1 MSTSCVLHPRLSNGE
16 KSPLFYRLKEFFL
29 NDRKLA
35 ENVYYKAIN
44 PAFRKAFPNVRF
56 DHNGEPLL
64 EDLITQCGIGYNKDS
79 ESMLNFLN
87 SEYGTKPVPK
97 TIQSVIELQNRAASF
112 NINNPLNKRYSAQL
126 TSSGQDISMEIV
138 EATGEERSLGRHQRF
153 NAELNNQLVKLL
165 NSWGADVAAL
175 TELEE
180 ASNINGV
187 MDLSAGINAATGL
200 KEVIRISK
208 RHKWSNVSA
217 KQSVLTEEEQRILK
231 SAPRNSKGQL
241 LAPNGKVSNLTEK
254 QYAQVRT
261 KAFKDWFGDWEKIAN
276 ITEEEL
282 QAASLIFD
290 RVPELAKIGTPT
302 EYAAYIKEI
311 FPNSVEKEVY
321 WHGSNEDFSEG
332 FASAKRGEG
341 SGALE
346 TKKRNDLYLNKQ
358 GWASLQYVNGIN
370 RKGRDKNGF
379 AHWNKLWWELKEIM
393 SNGRRE
399 NNDWKDIVIDEST
412 IRQAIPNKKGVFNRD
427 SGGKNGKWLSE
438 RKADYGYEN
447 KSDKEFFEE
456 IFGIKLGKDT
466 FNTWTAR
473 NAEIFKSLEKSA
485 KGINPVVID
494 VRNPITEEG
503 QNTYYEEQRGLFTT
517 ADAEGNDAILSKK
530 ADNEFNSDVAIVIN
544 ANNDNVYWLGTKSD
558 IERFRQ
564 WKINNN
570 ASKVV
575 DENGEPLVVYH
586 NSNTDINIFDKNK
599 IGTNGSSEG
608 GLFGKGFYFST
619 NKDYNKVFG
628 NKEYAVFLNIKNPIT
643 DERTIKEIQAFEPSI
658 DIIKN
663 AYNKD
668 GLIGTNKFENNTVE
682 YIVYD
687 SNQIKSATDNIGTFS
702 RTDDNIIDDTYDSNI
717 LAEEWGHFVVDAVK
731 DNPLRDRMLNSL
743 KNEEVLQRV
752 LGSEYDRYNDVYKGD
767 IELMAKEALGKMMAQ
782 VLNNYDPTAPN
793 NRLFERYKK
802 SVLDFFSRRDAD
814 EIDEIINKVRE
825 QVYEF
830 TTNAFNGKY
839 QLDISSRDYNKR
851 LFNLGND
858 VSRDYNILKR
868 IIQQE
873 RKRLAIYGKGAK
885 ATAREREEKKGLFD
899 EKQKLFID
907 KLSNDLENHR
917 ELEGI
922 YTYLTEA
929 VRMLKQLS
937 DKLDTVHNSQTNWK
951 DKFSALR
958 SIRDYM
964 SSYGSIMEELRQEMY
979 KAKQEG
985 DMRFKEKL
993 QDSLDEFSGL
1003 LARLGSDWVEVS
1015 KDEFARFLTPFE
1027 GEGISMSIRG
1037 KRRKYNIRELLD
1049 YIEKDISIVER
1060 WTDAMADSTDPILRI
1075 YDSLV
1080 KDQKNKARYNTIN
1093 NEKEILM
1100 HSKKLED
1107 AGISNTEFMYERT
1120 SDGKITGNFV
1130 TRYNWGDY
1138 FAALSK
1144 YAKSLPQDMDREEK
1158 SILISRWKR
1167 ANTDKNGNPIE
1178 KYYNPQY
1185 DAIQRNAAMKEY
1197 YDFMINLKRN
1207 LDYRLPAKYVRFN
1220 KAPQI
1225 RRDFLE
1231 RVIGRGN
1238 KFQYLWESF
1247 KDNLVRREDDTEFA
1261 YARQDFEGNQIY
1273 NLPIYYTRPLKDK
1286 NDLSTDCTS
1295 TMIAY
1300 AAMAN
1305 DYASMNDIIDALETG
1320 RTILSERRVAQ
1331 TRGGKIMRE
1340 VLNKVPSNLT
1350 KKGDVANFMARL
1362 NDFMLMQ
1369 VYGEQ
1374 MKDEGT
1380 VLGVDV
1386 GKAVNMLNKLQ
1397 SYGTT
1402 ALSVLTGTA
1411 NLAQNIVISNIES
1424 ISGQFFNKSELA
1436 KADWEYTKLLPQY
1449 LSEIGNR
1456 IQTSKMA
1463 LFAEKLNVLQ
1473 DYKQHVRGVDW
1484 NRKTWFSRFFKE
1496 DTLWFTTSAGD
1507 HYTQMRTGLA
1517 LAMRLKLQDKDG
1529 KPISLYDALEVQ
1541 YLDEAHP
1548 EYGANLVIK
1557 EGVTDQ
1563 DGKPVSNNYFTSVT
1577 KKIRGINN
1585 KLYGIY
1591 NQEDKSAMQSR
1602 AVGRLLMMYRNWMR
1616 PLWLKRYG
1624 VERYNYD
1631 TDTFEEGYYRTLW
1644 NFMNTLRKDLKKGEL
1659 DIVKQWH
1666 NLDDAQKSNIYRG
1679 LAEIATF
1686 LSLMGIIA
1694 ILKGIPDDDDKDDW
1708 LTEYVTYSIIRLKAD
1723 LGSLM
1728 PGPTMLDEGLRLFD
1742 NPFAAVRVLK
1752 NTRQLL
1758 NLFDPDVWTTEID
1771 QGIYKGYTKAEK
1783 IMLQPVPFIRQ
1794 FQNLFDPEE
1803 PARWYK

>member
-16 KSPLFYRLKEFFL
+16 KSPLFSRLKNFL
-29 NDRKLA
+29 GDRKSA
-35 ENVYYKAIN
+35 EDVYYRAIN
-44 PAFRKAFPNVRF
+44 PSFKEAFPNVRF

-64 EDLITQCGIGYNKDS
+64 EDLITQCGIGHSKSN
-79 ESMLNFLN
+79 EAMLDYLN
-87 SEYGTKPVPK
+87 SEYGTKPVPR
-97 TIQSVIELQNRAASF
+97 TMQSVIELQNRAASF
-112 NINNPLNKRYSAQL
+112 NINSPLNKRYSAEI
-126 TSSGQDISMEIV
+126 TSSGRDVSMEV
-138 EATGEERSLGRHQRF
+138 VTATGNGRDLGKQQRF
-153 NAELNNQLVKLL
+153 NAELNNQLIKLL

-180 ASNINGV
+180 AGNVNGV

-208 RHKWSNVSA
+208 RHKWSNVS
-217 KQSVLTEEEQRILK
+217 KKENILTDEEQEILNN
-231 SAPRNSKGQL
+231 APRDSRGQL

-261 KAFKDWFGDWEKIAN
+261 KAFKDWFGDWETANKENPYSKDISIGPPEADFSNVDANGVGVLIPIFLNGEYIGETGLDNALYNKYKGISIEGEYMEMPSVGGSN
-276 ITEEEL
+276 ITIEKEYRGKGYGK
-282 QAASLIFD
+282 ATYF
-290 RVPELAKIGTPT
+290 ELAKLAANNGKILRSASDKSRTP
-302 EYAAYIKEI
+302 
-311 FPNSVEKEVY
+311 
-321 WHGSNEDFSEG
+321 
-332 FASAKRGEG
+332 ASTRVWESLTRDGYAKRVDNRYEF
-341 SGALE
+341 
-346 TKKRNDLYLNKQ
+346 
-358 GWASLQYVNGIN
+358 IN
-370 RKGRDKNGF
+370 ST
-379 AHWNKLWWELKEIM
+379 LK
-393 SNGRRE
+393 
-399 NNDWKDIVIDEST
+399 
-412 IRQAIPNKKGVFNRD
+412 
-427 SGGKNGKWLSE
+427 
-438 RKADYGYEN
+438 
-447 KSDKEFFEE
+447 
-456 IFGIKLGKDT
+456 
-466 FNTWTAR
+466 
-473 NAEIFKSLEKSA
+473 
-485 KGINPVVID
+485 
-494 VRNPITEEG
+494 
-503 QNTYYEEQRGLFTT
+503 
-517 ADAEGNDAILSKK
+517 
-530 ADNEFNSDVAIVIN
+530 
-544 ANNDNVYWLGTKSD
+544 
-558 IERFRQ
+558 
-564 WKINNN
+564 

-575 DENGEPLVVYH
+575 DENGEPLVMYH
-586 NSNTDINIFDKNK
+586 RSKDNISTFDINKSKHGGFWFSKNP
-599 IGTNGSSEG
+599 
-608 GLFGKGFYFST
+608 
-619 NKDYNKVFG
+619 DY
-628 NKEYAVFLNIKNPIT
+628 YADTRAKLKYAIPVFLNI
-643 DERTIKEIQAFEPSI
+643 RTPNRINHETFLAAVDGD
-658 DIIKN
+658 DIIEGGIRTTKF
-663 AYNKD
+663 D
-668 GLIGTNKFENNTVE
+668 GWITEDVHIPEFYGDE
-682 YIVYD
+682 YSSSIVFAMAINP
-687 SNQIKSATDNIGTFS
+687 NQIKSATDNSGGFS
-702 RTDDNIIDDTYDSNI
+702 NTDNDITDNTYDSNI

-731 DNPLRDRMLNSL
+731 DSPLRDRMLNSL
-743 KNEEVLQRV
+743 RNEEVLQRV
-752 LGSEYDRYNDVYKGD
+752 LGSEYDRYNEVYKGD
-767 IELMAKEALGKMMAQ
+767 IDLMAKEALGKMMAQ

-793 NRLFERYKK
+793 DRLFERYKN
-802 SVLDFFSRRDAD
+802 SVLDFFSRRDID

-830 TTNAFNGKY
+830 TTNVFNGKY
-839 QLDISSRDYNKR
+839 QLNISSRDYNKR

-885 ATAREREEKKGLFD
+885 ATAKEREEKRGSFD

-929 VRMLKQLS
+929 IRMLRQLS
-937 DKLDTVHNSQTNWK
+937 DKLDTVHNSQTSWK
-951 DKFSALR
+951 DKFSILR
-958 SIRDYM
+958 GIRDYM

-979 KAKQEG
+979 KARQEG
-985 DMRFKEKL
+985 DIRFKEKL
-993 QDSLDEFSGL
+993 QESLDEFSGL
-1003 LARLGSDWVEVS
+1003 LAGLGSDWAEVS

-1027 GEGISMSIRG
+1027 GESVSMSIRG
-1037 KRRKYNIRELLD
+1037 ERKQYNIRELLD
-1049 YIEKDISIVER
+1049 YIEKDISVVER

-1080 KDQKNKARYNTIN
+1080 KDQKSKARYNTIN

-1107 AGISNTEFMYERT
+1107 AGVKNTNFMYEKT

-1144 YAKSLPQDMDREEK
+1144 YAKSLPKDMEREEK

-1167 ANTDKNGNPIE
+1167 ANTDRNGNPIE

-1207 LDYRLPAKYVRFN
+1207 LDYRLPARYVRFN

-1231 RVIGRGN
+1231 RVMGKGN

-1305 DYASMNDIIDALETG
+1305 DYAAMNDVIDALETG

-1331 TRGGKIMRE
+1331 TRGNKIMRE
-1340 VLNKVPSNLT
+1340 ILNKVPSNLT

-1411 NLAQNIVISNIES
+1411 NLAQNIVISNIEA

-1463 LFAEKLNVLQ
+1463 LFAEKFNVLQ
-1473 DYKQHVRGVDW
+1473 DYKQHVKGVDW
-1484 NRKTWFSRFFKE
+1484 DRKTWFSRFFKE

-1557 EGVTDQ
+1557 KGVTDQ
-1563 DGKPVSNNYFTSVT
+1563 DGKAVGNDYLTSVT
-1577 KKIRGINN
+1577 RKIRGINN

-1591 NQEDKSAMQSR
+1591 NQEDKNALQSR

-1631 TDTFEEGYYRTLW
+1631 TSTFEEGYYRTLW

-1694 ILKGIPDDDDKDDW
+1694 ALKGVPDDDDKDNW
-1708 LTEYVTYSIIRLKAD
+1708 LTEYVNYSIIRLKAD

-1752 NTRQLL
+1752 NSRQLL
-1758 NLFDPDVWTTEID
+1758 NLFDPDTWTTEID
-1771 QGIYKGYTKAEK
+1771 QGIYKGYTQAEK

-1803 PARWYK
+1803 PTRWYK

>member
-1 MSTSCVLHPRLSNGE
+1 MSTSCVSHPRLSNGE
-16 KSPLFYRLKEFFL
+16 KSPLFSRLKNFL
-29 NDRKLA
+29 GDRKSA
-35 ENVYYKAIN
+35 EDVYYRVIN
-44 PAFRKAFPNVRF
+44 PSFREVFPNVRF

-64 EDLITQCGIGYNKDS
+64 EDLITQCGIGHNKS
-79 ESMLNFLN
+79 NEAMLDYLN
-87 SEYGTKPVPK
+87 SEYGTEPVPK
-97 TIQSVIELQNRAASF
+97 TMQSAIELQNRAASF
-112 NINNPLNKRYSAQL
+112 NINNPLNKRYSAEL
-126 TSSGQDISMEIV
+126 TSSGHDVSMEIV
-138 EATGEERSLGRHQRF
+138 TATGNGRDLGKQQRF

-217 KQSVLTEEEQRILK
+217 KQNVLSEEEQEILNN
-231 SAPRNSKGQL
+231 APRDSQGRL

-261 KAFKDWFGDWEKIAN
+261 KAFKDWFGDWE
-276 ITEEEL
+276 
-282 QAASLIFD
+282 
-290 RVPELAKIGTPT
+290 
-302 EYAAYIKEI
+302 
-311 FPNSVEKEVY
+311 
-321 WHGSNEDFSEG
+321 
-332 FASAKRGEG
+332 
-341 SGALE
+341 
-346 TKKRNDLYLNKQ
+346 
-358 GWASLQYVNGIN
+358 
-370 RKGRDKNGF
+370 
-379 AHWNKLWWELKEIM
+379 
-393 SNGRRE
+393 
-399 NNDWKDIVIDEST
+399 NNPS
-412 IRQAIPNKKGVFNRD
+412 Q
-427 SGGKNGKWLSE
+427 
-438 RKADYGYEN
+438 
-447 KSDKEFFEE
+447 
-456 IFGIKLGKDT
+456 
-466 FNTWTAR
+466 
-473 NAEIFKSLEKSA
+473 
-485 KGINPVVID
+485 
-494 VRNPITEEG
+494 
-503 QNTYYEEQRGLFTT
+503 
-517 ADAEGNDAILSKK
+517 
-530 ADNEFNSDVAIVIN
+530 
-544 ANNDNVYWLGTKSD
+544 
-558 IERFRQ
+558 
-564 WKINNN
+564 

-586 NSNTDINIFDKNK
+586 YTDNEGLTKFSTEFDN
-599 IGTNGSSEG
+599 
-608 GLFGKGFYFST
+608 YFSKT
-619 NKDYNKVFG
+619 GGTKKAIFFTTDNVVPGSEDNFLTSRKAKLSL
-628 NKEYAVFLNIKNPIT
+628 FLNIKNLET
-643 DERTIKEIQAFEPSI
+643 FNGTKDDLHKQGTSYREVVNKSSEREGSENGIVFTGFDDNRKENQTI
-658 DIIKN
+658 
-663 AYNKD
+663 
-668 GLIGTNKFENNTVE
+668 
-682 YIVYD
+682 YIVHNP
-687 SNQIKSATDNIGTFS
+687 NQIKSATDNLGAFS
-702 RTDDNIIDDTYDSNI
+702 STENDITDDTYDSNI

-743 KNEEVLQRV
+743 KNEKVLQRV

-767 IELMAKEALGKMMAQ
+767 IDLMAKEALGKMMAQ

-793 NRLFERYKK
+793 DRLFERYKK
-802 SVLDFFSRRDAD
+802 SVLDFFGKRDAD

-839 QLDISSRDYNKR
+839 QLNINSRDYNKR
-851 LFNLGND
+851 LFNLSND
-858 VSRDYNILKR
+858 VSREYNILKR

-885 ATAREREEKKGLFD
+885 ATAKEREEKKGSFD

-929 VRMLKQLS
+929 IKILRQLS
-937 DKLDTVHNSQTNWK
+937 DKLDAVHNSQTSWK
-951 DKFSALR
+951 DEFSTLR

-964 SSYGSIMEELRQEMY
+964 SSYGSIMEELRQEMHR
-979 KAKQEG
+979 AKQEG
-985 DMRFKEKL
+985 DMRLKEKL
-993 QDSLDEFSGL
+993 QESLDEFSGL
-1003 LARLGSDWVEVS
+1003 LAGLGSDWAEVS
-1015 KDEFARFLTPFE
+1015 KDEFARFLAPFE
-1027 GEGISMSIRG
+1027 GESISMFIRG
-1037 KRRKYNIRELLD
+1037 ERKKYNIRELLD

-1080 KDQKNKARYNTIN
+1080 KDQKNKARYKTIN
-1093 NEKEILM
+1093 DEKEILM

-1107 AGISNTEFMYERT
+1107 AGIKNTDFIYEKT

-1144 YAKSLPQDMDREEK
+1144 YAKSLPKDMDREEK

-1197 YDFMINLKRN
+1197 YDFIINLKRN
-1207 LDYRLPAKYVRFN
+1207 LDYRLPARYVRFN

-1231 RVIGRGN
+1231 RVMGKGN

-1305 DYASMNDIIDALETG
+1305 DYAAMNDIIDALETG

-1331 TRGGKIMRE
+1331 TRGGRIMRE

-1350 KKGDVANFMARL
+1350 KKGDVANFMDRL

-1380 VLGVDV
+1380 ISILGLGVDV
-1386 GKAVNMLNKLQ
+1386 GKAANMLDKLQ

-1411 NLAQNIVISNIES
+1411 NLTQNIVISNIEA
-1424 ISGQFFNKSELA
+1424 ISGQFFGKSELA
-1436 KADWEYTKLLPQY
+1436 KADWEYTKLLPEY
-1449 LSEIGNR
+1449 LGEIGNR
-1456 IQTSKMA
+1456 IQISKMA
-1463 LFAEKLNVLQ
+1463 LFAEKFNVLQ
-1473 DYKQHVRGVDW
+1473 DYKQHVRGIDW

-1496 DTLWFTTSAGD
+1496 GSLWFTTSAGD

-1517 LAMRLKLQDKDG
+1517 LAMRLKLQDKNG
-1529 KPISLYDALEVQ
+1529 KPISLYDALEVK

-1563 DGKPVSNNYFTSVT
+1563 DGKAVDDRYFTSVT
-1577 KKIRGINN
+1577 KKIRGIND

-1591 NQEDKSAMQSR
+1591 NQEDKNAMQSR
-1602 AVGRLLMMYRNWMR
+1602 AAGRLLMMYRNWMR

-1631 TDTFEEGYYRTLW
+1631 TSTFEEGYYRTLW
-1644 NFMNTLRKDLKKGEL
+1644 NFMNTLRKDLKEGEL

-1666 NLDDAQKSNIYRG
+1666 NLNDAQKSNIYRG

-1686 LSLMGIIA
+1686 LSLIGIIVT
-1694 ILKGIPDDDDKDDW
+1694 LKGTPDDDDKDNW
-1708 LTEYVTYSIIRLKAD
+1708 LTEYITYSIIRLKAD
-1723 LGSLM
+1723 LGSLI

-1752 NTRQLL
+1752 NSRQLL
-1758 NLFDPDVWTTEID
+1758 KLFDPDTWTTEID
-1771 QGIYKGYTKAEK
+1771 QGIYKGYTQAEK
-1783 IMLQPVPFIRQ
+1783 IMLQPIPFIRQ

-1803 PARWYK
+1803 PTRWYK

>member
-1 MSTSCVLHPRLSNGE
+1 LSNGE
-16 KSPLFYRLKEFFL
+16 KSPLFSRLKNFL
-29 NDRKLA
+29 GDRKSA
-35 ENVYYKAIN
+35 EDVYYRAIN
-44 PAFRKAFPNVRF
+44 PSFKEAFPNVRF

-64 EDLITQCGIGYNKDS
+64 EDLITQCGIGHSKSN
-79 ESMLNFLN
+79 EAMLDYLN
-87 SEYGTKPVPK
+87 SEYGTKPVPR
-97 TIQSVIELQNRAASF
+97 TMQSVIELQNRAASF
-112 NINNPLNKRYSAQL
+112 NINSPLNKRYSAEI
-126 TSSGQDISMEIV
+126 TSSGRDVSMEV
-138 EATGEERSLGRHQRF
+138 VTATGNGRDLGKQQRF
-153 NAELNNQLVKLL
+153 NAELNNQLIKLL

-180 ASNINGV
+180 AGNVNGV

-208 RHKWSNVSA
+208 RHKWSNVS
-217 KQSVLTEEEQRILK
+217 KKENILTDEEQEILNN
-231 SAPRNSKGQL
+231 APRDSRGQL

-261 KAFKDWFGDWEKIAN
+261 KAFKDWFGDWEN
-276 ITEEEL
+276 N
-282 QAASLIFD
+282 
-290 RVPELAKIGTPT
+290 PE
-302 EYAAYIKEI
+302 
-311 FPNSVEKEVY
+311 
-321 WHGSNEDFSEG
+321 
-332 FASAKRGEG
+332 
-341 SGALE
+341 
-346 TKKRNDLYLNKQ
+346 
-358 GWASLQYVNGIN
+358 
-370 RKGRDKNGF
+370 
-379 AHWNKLWWELKEIM
+379 
-393 SNGRRE
+393 
-399 NNDWKDIVIDEST
+399 
-412 IRQAIPNKKGVFNRD
+412 
-427 SGGKNGKWLSE
+427 
-438 RKADYGYEN
+438 
-447 KSDKEFFEE
+447 
-456 IFGIKLGKDT
+456 
-466 FNTWTAR
+466 
-473 NAEIFKSLEKSA
+473 
-485 KGINPVVID
+485 
-494 VRNPITEEG
+494 
-503 QNTYYEEQRGLFTT
+503 
-517 ADAEGNDAILSKK
+517 
-530 ADNEFNSDVAIVIN
+530 
-544 ANNDNVYWLGTKSD
+544 
-558 IERFRQ
+558 
-564 WKINNN
+564 N

-586 NSNTDINIFDKNK
+586 
-599 IGTNGSSEG
+599 GTNADNITAFSLEKAKHNTGIFLSKSKNVARSYVDWLNVGYDGKIINDELNNFNIYESYDEYKNRVLESEKDADLPFSSLVSEEAFNARKAAIINFNKHVYNTFVNLRNPLIVDAKKRKWNSILFKG
-608 GLFGKGFYFST
+608 VKNTTESLAVYAKKYGYDGVIVTDVEDNGL
-619 NKDYNKVFG
+619 
-628 NKEYAVFLNIKNPIT
+628 KN
-643 DERTIKEIQAFEPSI
+643 QN
-658 DIIKN
+658 DIISG
-663 AYNKD
+663 YEISD
-668 GLIGTNKFENNTVE
+668 E
-682 YIVYD
+682 YIAFNP
-687 SNQIKSATDNIGTFS
+687 NQIKSATDNVGAFS
-702 RTDDNIIDDTYDSNI
+702 TTDNDIVDDTYDSNI

-731 DNPLRDRMLNSL
+731 DSPLRDRMLNSL
-743 KNEEVLQRV
+743 RNEEVLQRV
-752 LGSEYDRYNDVYKGD
+752 LGSEYDRYNEVYKGD
-767 IELMAKEALGKMMAQ
+767 IDLMAKEALGKMMAQ

-793 NRLFERYKK
+793 DRLFERYKN
-802 SVLDFFSRRDAD
+802 SILDFFSRRDID

-830 TTNAFNGKY
+830 TTNVFNGKY
-839 QLDISSRDYNKR
+839 QLNISSRDYNKR

-885 ATAREREEKKGLFD
+885 ATAKEREEKRGSFD

-929 VRMLKQLS
+929 IRILRQLS
-937 DKLDTVHNSQTNWK
+937 DKLDTVHNSQTSWK
-951 DKFSALR
+951 DKFSTLR

-979 KAKQEG
+979 KARQEG
-985 DMRFKEKL
+985 DIRFKEKL
-993 QDSLDEFSGL
+993 QESLDEFSGL
-1003 LARLGSDWVEVS
+1003 LAGLGSDWAEVS
-1015 KDEFARFLTPFE
+1015 KDEFARFLTPFK
-1027 GEGISMSIRG
+1027 GESISMSIRG
-1037 KRRKYNIRELLD
+1037 ERKQYNIRELLD
-1049 YIEKDISIVER
+1049 YIEKDISVVER

-1080 KDQKNKARYNTIN
+1080 KDQKSKARYNTIN

-1107 AGISNTEFMYERT
+1107 AGVKNTNFMYEKT

-1144 YAKSLPQDMDREEK
+1144 YAKSLPKDMEREEK

-1167 ANTDKNGNPIE
+1167 ANTDRNGNPIE

-1207 LDYRLPAKYVRFN
+1207 LDYRLPARYVRFN

-1231 RVIGRGN
+1231 RVMGKGN

-1305 DYASMNDIIDALETG
+1305 DYAAMNDVIDALETG

-1331 TRGGKIMRE
+1331 TRGNKIMRE
-1340 VLNKVPSNLT
+1340 ILNKVPSNLT

-1411 NLAQNIVISNIES
+1411 NLAQNIVISNIEA

-1463 LFAEKLNVLQ
+1463 LFAEKFNVLQ
-1473 DYKQHVRGVDW
+1473 DYKQHVKGVDW
-1484 NRKTWFSRFFKE
+1484 DRKTWFSRFFKE

-1557 EGVTDQ
+1557 KGVTDQ
-1563 DGKPVSNNYFTSVT
+1563 DGKAVGNDYLTSVT
-1577 KKIRGINN
+1577 RKIRGINN

-1591 NQEDKSAMQSR
+1591 NQEDKNALQSR

-1631 TDTFEEGYYRTLW
+1631 TGTFEEGYYRTLW

-1666 NLDDAQKSNIYRG
+1666 NLDGAQKSNIYRG

-1694 ILKGIPDDDDKDDW
+1694 TLKGIPDDDDKDNW
-1708 LTEYVTYSIIRLKAD
+1708 LTEYVTYSIVRLKAD

-1752 NTRQLL
+1752 NSRQLL

-1771 QGIYKGYTKAEK
+1771 QGIYKGYTQAEK

-1803 PARWYK
+1803 PTRWYK

>member
-1 MSTSCVLHPRLSNGE
+1 MSTSCVSHPRLSNGE
-16 KSPLFYRLKEFFL
+16 KSPLFSRLKNFL
-29 NDRKLA
+29 GDRKSA
-35 ENVYYKAIN
+35 EDVYYRVIN
-44 PAFRKAFPNVRF
+44 PSFREVFPNVRF

-64 EDLITQCGIGYNKDS
+64 EDLITQCGIGHNKS
-79 ESMLNFLN
+79 NEAMLDYLN
-87 SEYGTKPVPK
+87 SEYGTEPVPK
-97 TIQSVIELQNRAASF
+97 TMQSAIELQNRAASF
-112 NINNPLNKRYSAQL
+112 NINNPLNKKYSAEI
-126 TSSGQDISMEIV
+126 TSSGHDVSMEIV
-138 EATGEERSLGRHQRF
+138 TATGNERDLGKQQRF

-217 KQSVLTEEEQRILK
+217 KQNILSEEEQEILK
-231 SAPRNSKGQL
+231 NAPRDSQGRL
-241 LAPNGKVSNLTEK
+241 LAPNGKPSNLTEK

-261 KAFKDWFGDWEKIAN
+261 KAFKRWFGDWERVAPS
-276 ITEEEL
+276 TE
-282 QAASLIFD
+282 ASNRLINYLNDISNRKNRFSK
-290 RVPELAKIGTPT
+290 LAKILLDNGSIPYNLKYFKIDNNRDDIEGHAGMWHSLVNLIEVLGNNVNQESIDKVLLHELIHYNT
-302 EYAAYIKEI
+302 EQLLQDYKDNKEI
-311 FPNSVEKEVY
+311 PATQKEAIRRLY
-321 WHGSNEDFSEG
+321 NIIEYSKNYLLKELQTNRDKYIEI
-332 FASAKRGEG
+332 AKRQSNTVSSRLFYAFDHTG
-341 SGALE
+341 SAEIDEFISEIFTNPGLQE
-346 TKKRNDLYLNKQ
+346 VLNNIPYKESKQ
-358 GWASLQYVNGIN
+358 SLWDKIKDAISSIFGFDIN
-370 RKGRDKNGF
+370 KGSVLDE
-379 AHWNKLWWELKEIM
+379 ALKESSKLIQDN
-393 SNGRRE
+393 SN
-399 NNDWKDIVIDEST
+399 V
-412 IRQAIPNKKGVFNRD
+412 
-427 SGGKNGKWLSE
+427 
-438 RKADYGYEN
+438 
-447 KSDKEFFEE
+447 
-456 IFGIKLGKDT
+456 
-466 FNTWTAR
+466 
-473 NAEIFKSLEKSA
+473 
-485 KGINPVVID
+485 
-494 VRNPITEEG
+494 
-503 QNTYYEEQRGLFTT
+503 
-517 ADAEGNDAILSKK
+517 
-530 ADNEFNSDVAIVIN
+530 
-544 ANNDNVYWLGTKSD
+544 
-558 IERFRQ
+558 
-564 WKINNN
+564 
-570 ASKVV
+570 SKVV

-586 NSNTDINIFDKNK
+586 NDRVLYTNFSNKLNKDNTDRI
-599 IGTNGSSEG
+599 
-608 GLFGKGFYFST
+608 YFSPFR
-619 NKDYNKVFG
+619 NKWKNFSG
-628 NKEYAVFLNIKNPIT
+628 NEEHIVFLNIKNPYYGNIEENNLKSF
-643 DERTIKEIQAFEPSI
+643 D
-658 DIIKN
+658 N
-663 AYNKD
+663 ND
-668 GLIGTNKFENNTVE
+668 GLILESDNVIEE
-682 YIVYD
+682 YIV
-687 SNQIKSATDNIGTFS
+687 SNPNQIKSATDNSGAFS
-702 RTDDNIIDDTYDSNI
+702 STENDITDDTYDSNI

-743 KNEEVLQRV
+743 KNEKVLQRV

-767 IELMAKEALGKMMAQ
+767 IDLMAKEALGKMMAQ

-793 NRLFERYKK
+793 DRLFERYKK
-802 SVLDFFSRRDAD
+802 SVLDFFSKRDAD

-839 QLDISSRDYNKR
+839 QLNINSRDYNKR
-851 LFNLGND
+851 LFNLSND
-858 VSRDYNILKR
+858 VSREYNILKR

-885 ATAREREEKKGLFD
+885 ATAREREEKKGSFD

-907 KLSNDLENHR
+907 KLSTDLENHR

-929 VRMLKQLS
+929 IKILRQLS
-937 DKLDTVHNSQTNWK
+937 DKLDAVHNSQTSWK
-951 DKFSALR
+951 DKFSTLR

-964 SSYGSIMEELRQEMY
+964 SSYGSIMEELRQEMH

-985 DMRFKEKL
+985 DMRLKEKL
-993 QDSLDEFSGL
+993 QESLDEFSGL
-1003 LARLGSDWVEVS
+1003 LAGLGSDWAEVS
-1015 KDEFARFLTPFE
+1015 KDEFAEFLAPFE
-1027 GEGISMSIRG
+1027 GEGISMFIRG
-1037 KRRKYNIRELLD
+1037 ERKQYHIRELLD
-1049 YIEKDISIVER
+1049 YVEKDISIVER

-1080 KDQKNKARYNTIN
+1080 KDQKNKARYKTIN
-1093 NEKEILM
+1093 DEKEILM

-1107 AGISNTEFMYERT
+1107 AGIKNTDFIYEKT

-1144 YAKSLPQDMDREEK
+1144 YAKSLPKDMDREKK

-1197 YDFMINLKRN
+1197 YDFIINLKRN
-1207 LDYRLPAKYVRFN
+1207 LDYRLPARYVRFN

-1231 RVIGRGN
+1231 RVMGKGN

-1305 DYASMNDIIDALETG
+1305 DYAAMNDIIDALETG

-1340 VLNKVPSNLT
+1340 VLNKVPNNLT
-1350 KKGDVANFMARL
+1350 KKGDVANFMGRL

-1380 VLGVDV
+1380 ISILGLGVDV
-1386 GKAVNMLNKLQ
+1386 GKAANMLNKLQ

-1411 NLAQNIVISNIES
+1411 NLTQNIVISNIEA
-1424 ISGQFFNKSELA
+1424 ISGQFFSKSELA
-1436 KADWEYTKLLPQY
+1436 KADWEYTKLLPEY
-1449 LSEIGNR
+1449 LGELGNR
-1456 IQTSKMA
+1456 IQISKMA
-1463 LFAEKLNVLQ
+1463 LFAEKFNVLQ
-1473 DYKQHVRGVDW
+1473 DYKQHVRGIDW
-1484 NRKTWFSRFFKE
+1484 DRKTWFSRFFKE
-1496 DTLWFTTSAGD
+1496 NSLWFTTSAGD
-1507 HYTQMRTGLA
+1507 HYTQMRTALA
-1517 LAMRLKLQDKDG
+1517 LMMRLKLQDKDG
-1529 KPISLYDALEVQ
+1529 KPISLYDALEVK

-1563 DGKPVSNNYFTSVT
+1563 DGKAVDNKYFTSVT

-1591 NQEDKSAMQSR
+1591 NQEDKNAMQSR

-1631 TDTFEEGYYRTLW
+1631 TSTFEEGYYRTLW
-1644 NFMNTLRKDLKKGEL
+1644 NFMNTLGKDLKKGEL

-1666 NLDDAQKSNIYRG
+1666 NLNDAQKSNIYRG
-1679 LAEIATF
+1679 LAEIAIF

-1694 ILKGIPDDDDKDDW
+1694 ILKSKPDDDDKDDW
-1708 LTEYVTYSIIRLKAD
+1708 LTEFVTYSIIRLKAD

-1752 NTRQLL
+1752 NSRQLL
-1758 NLFDPDVWTTEID
+1758 NLFDPDTWTTEID
-1771 QGIYKGYTKAEK
+1771 QGIYKGYTQAEK
-1783 IMLQPVPFIRQ
+1783 IMLQPAPFIRQ

-1803 PARWYK
+1803 PTRWYK

>member
-1 MSTSCVLHPRLSNGE
+1 MSISCVLHPRLSNGE
-16 KSPLFYRLKEFFL
+16 KSPLFSRLKNFL
-29 NDRKLA
+29 GDRKLA

-44 PAFRKAFPNVRF
+44 PAFREAFPNVRF

-79 ESMLNFLN
+79 ESMLDFLN

-126 TSSGQDISMEIV
+126 TSSGQDVQMEIV
-138 EATGEERSLGRHQRF
+138 EATGEERSLGKQQRF

-180 ASNINGV
+180 ASNVNGV

-208 RHKWSNVSA
+208 RHKWSNTPA
-217 KQSVLTEEEQRILK
+217 KQNILSEEEQRILK

-261 KAFKDWFGDWEKIAN
+261 KAFKEWFGDWE
-276 ITEEEL
+276 
-282 QAASLIFD
+282 
-290 RVPELAKIGTPT
+290 
-302 EYAAYIKEI
+302 
-311 FPNSVEKEVY
+311 
-321 WHGSNEDFSEG
+321 
-332 FASAKRGEG
+332 
-341 SGALE
+341 
-346 TKKRNDLYLNKQ
+346 
-358 GWASLQYVNGIN
+358 
-370 RKGRDKNGF
+370 
-379 AHWNKLWWELKEIM
+379 
-393 SNGRRE
+393 
-399 NNDWKDIVIDEST
+399 NNP
-412 IRQAIPNKKGVFNRD
+412 A
-427 SGGKNGKWLSE
+427 
-438 RKADYGYEN
+438 
-447 KSDKEFFEE
+447 
-456 IFGIKLGKDT
+456 
-466 FNTWTAR
+466 
-473 NAEIFKSLEKSA
+473 
-485 KGINPVVID
+485 
-494 VRNPITEEG
+494 
-503 QNTYYEEQRGLFTT
+503 
-517 ADAEGNDAILSKK
+517 
-530 ADNEFNSDVAIVIN
+530 
-544 ANNDNVYWLGTKSD
+544 
-558 IERFRQ
+558 
-564 WKINNN
+564 N

-575 DENGEPLVVYH
+575 DENGEPLVVY
-586 NSNTDINIFDKNK
+586 NGGRGGNFTKFSKDKITDSNN
-599 IGTNGSSEG
+599 
-608 GLFGKGFYFST
+608 LGKGFYFTPIKKAAESYRDSFGWD
-619 NKDYNKVFG
+619 DYNDDGSIKQEVLDSLHL
-628 NKEYAVFLNIKNPIT
+628 KDVFLNIRNMGNNNESLDTNTNIDGSYSTSGLQYVVRNP
-643 DERTIKEIQAFEPSI
+643 
-658 DIIKN
+658 
-663 AYNKD
+663 
-668 GLIGTNKFENNTVE
+668 
-682 YIVYD
+682 
-687 SNQIKSATDNIGTFS
+687 NQIKSATDNIGTFS

-731 DNPLRDRMLNSL
+731 DSPLRDRMLNSL

-767 IELMAKEALGKMMAQ
+767 IDLMAKEALGKMMAQ
-782 VLNNYDPTAPN
+782 VLNNYDSTAPN
-793 NRLFERYKK
+793 DRLFERYKK
-802 SVLDFFSRRDAD
+802 SVLDFFSKRDAD

-830 TTNAFNGKY
+830 TTNVFNGKY

-873 RKRLAIYGKGAK
+873 KKRLAIYGKGAK
-885 ATAREREEKKGLFD
+885 ATAKEREEKKGSFD

-929 VRMLKQLS
+929 VRMLRQLS

-958 SIRDYM
+958 NIRDYM

-1003 LARLGSDWVEVS
+1003 LARLGSDWAEVS

-1027 GEGISMSIRG
+1027 GEGISMFIRG
-1037 KRRKYNIRELLD
+1037 ERKQYNIRELLD

-1107 AGISNTEFMYERT
+1107 AGIRNTDFMYEKT

-1138 FAALSK
+1138 FVALSK

-1207 LDYRLPAKYVRFN
+1207 LDYRLPARYVRFN

-1231 RVIGRGN
+1231 RVIGKGN

-1305 DYASMNDIIDALETG
+1305 DYAAMNDIIDALETG
-1320 RTILSERRVAQ
+1320 RTILSERKVAQ

-1350 KKGDVANFMARL
+1350 KKGDIANFMARL

-1449 LSEIGNR
+1449 LGEIGNR

-1463 LFAEKLNVLQ
+1463 LFAEKFNVLQ

-1484 NRKTWFSRFFKE
+1484 DRKTWFSRFFKE

-1529 KPISLYDALEVQ
+1529 KSISLYDALEVQ

-1563 DGKPVSNNYFTSVT
+1563 DGKAVNNKYFTDVT

-1591 NQEDKSAMQSR
+1591 NQEDKNAMQSR

-1631 TDTFEEGYYRTLW
+1631 TGTFEEGYYRTLW

-1659 DIVKQWH
+1659 DIVRQWH

-1694 ILKGIPDDDDKDDW
+1694 TLKGTPDDDDKDDW
-1708 LTEYVTYSIIRLKAD
+1708 LTEYITYSIIRLKAD

-1758 NLFDPDVWTTEID
+1758 NLFDPEVWTTEID

-1783 IMLQPVPFIRQ
+1783 ILLQPVPFIRQ

-1803 PARWYK
+1803 PTRWYK

>member
-16 KSPLFYRLKEFFL
+16 KSPLFSRLKDFL
-29 NDRKLA
+29 GDRKSA
-35 ENVYYKAIN
+35 EDVYYKAIN
-44 PAFRKAFPNVRF
+44 PAFREAFPNVRF

-64 EDLITQCGIGYNKDS
+64 EDLITQCGIGHDKSD
-79 ESMLNFLN
+79 EEMLDYLN
-87 SEYGTKPVPK
+87 SEYGTKSVPK
-97 TIQSVIELQNRAASF
+97 TVQSVIELQNRAASF

-138 EATGEERSLGRHQRF
+138 EATGNERDLGRQQKF

-165 NSWGADVAAL
+165 NGWGADVAAL

-208 RHKWSNVSA
+208 RHKWSNVPA
-217 KQSVLTEEEQRILK
+217 KQNILSEEEQRILK
-231 SAPRNSKGQL
+231 SALRNSKGQL

-261 KAFKDWFGDWEKIAN
+261 KAFKEWFGDWEN
-276 ITEEEL
+276 N
-282 QAASLIFD
+282 
-290 RVPELAKIGTPT
+290 P
-302 EYAAYIKEI
+302 
-311 FPNSVEKEVY
+311 
-321 WHGSNEDFSEG
+321 SE
-332 FASAKRGEG
+332 
-341 SGALE
+341 
-346 TKKRNDLYLNKQ
+346 
-358 GWASLQYVNGIN
+358 
-370 RKGRDKNGF
+370 
-379 AHWNKLWWELKEIM
+379 
-393 SNGRRE
+393 
-399 NNDWKDIVIDEST
+399 
-412 IRQAIPNKKGVFNRD
+412 
-427 SGGKNGKWLSE
+427 
-438 RKADYGYEN
+438 
-447 KSDKEFFEE
+447 
-456 IFGIKLGKDT
+456 
-466 FNTWTAR
+466 
-473 NAEIFKSLEKSA
+473 
-485 KGINPVVID
+485 
-494 VRNPITEEG
+494 
-503 QNTYYEEQRGLFTT
+503 
-517 ADAEGNDAILSKK
+517 
-530 ADNEFNSDVAIVIN
+530 
-544 ANNDNVYWLGTKSD
+544 
-558 IERFRQ
+558 
-564 WKINNN
+564 
-570 ASKVV
+570 ASKVI
-575 DENGEPLVVYH
+575 DENGEPLIVYH
-586 NSNTDINIFDKNK
+586 YTDNEGLTKFSTEFDN
-599 IGTNGSSEG
+599 
-608 GLFGKGFYFST
+608 YFSKT
-619 NKDYNKVFG
+619 GGTKKAIFFTTDNVVPGSEDNFLTSRKAKLSL
-628 NKEYAVFLNIKNPIT
+628 FLNIKNLET
-643 DERTIKEIQAFEPSI
+643 FNGTKDDLHKQGTSYREVVNKSSEREGSENGIVFTGFDDNRKENQTI
-658 DIIKN
+658 
-663 AYNKD
+663 
-668 GLIGTNKFENNTVE
+668 
-682 YIVYD
+682 YIVHN

-731 DNPLRDRMLNSL
+731 DSPLRDRMLNSL

-752 LGSEYDRYNDVYKGD
+752 LGSEYDRYNEVYKGD
-767 IELMAKEALGKMMAQ
+767 IDLMAKEALGKMMAQ

-793 NRLFERYKK
+793 DRVFERYKK

-830 TTNAFNGKY
+830 TTNVFNGKY

-885 ATAREREEKKGLFD
+885 ATAREREEKKGSFD

-929 VRMLKQLS
+929 IRMLKQLS
-937 DKLDTVHNSQTNWK
+937 DKLDTVHNSQTSWK
-951 DKFSALR
+951 DEFSALR

-993 QDSLDEFSGL
+993 QESLDEFSGL
-1003 LARLGSDWVEVS
+1003 LARLGSDWAEVS

-1037 KRRKYNIRELLD
+1037 ERRKYNIRELLD

-1107 AGISNTEFMYERT
+1107 AGIRNTEFMYEKT

-1207 LDYRLPAKYVRFN
+1207 LDYRLPARYVRFN

-1231 RVIGRGN
+1231 RVMSKGN

-1305 DYASMNDIIDALETG
+1305 DYAAMNDIIDALETG
-1320 RTILSERRVAQ
+1320 RTILSERKVAQ

-1350 KKGDVANFMARL
+1350 KKGDVANFMNRL

-1463 LFAEKLNVLQ
+1463 LFAEKFNVLQ
-1473 DYKQHVRGVDW
+1473 DYKQHIRGVDW
-1484 NRKTWFSRFFKE
+1484 DRKTWFSRFFKE

-1563 DGKPVSNNYFTSVT
+1563 DGKSVSNDYFTSVT

-1591 NQEDKSAMQSR
+1591 NQEDKNAMQSR

-1631 TDTFEEGYYRTLW
+1631 TGTFEEGYYRTLW

-1694 ILKGIPDDDDKDDW
+1694 VLKGIPDDDDKDDW

-1752 NTRQLL
+1752 NSRQLL
-1758 NLFDPDVWTTEID
+1758 NLFNPDVWTTEID

-1794 FQNLFDPEE
+1794 FQNLLDPEE
-1803 PARWYK
+1803 PTRWYK

>member
-16 KSPLFYRLKEFFL
+16 KSPLFSRLKNFL
-29 NDRKLA
+29 GDRKSA
-35 ENVYYKAIN
+35 EDVYYRAIN
-44 PAFRKAFPNVRF
+44 PSFKEAFPNVRF

-64 EDLITQCGIGYNKDS
+64 EDLITQCGIGHSKSN
-79 ESMLNFLN
+79 EAMLDYLN
-87 SEYGTKPVPK
+87 SECGTKPVPR
-97 TIQSVIELQNRAASF
+97 TMQSVIELQNRAASF
-112 NINNPLNKRYSAQL
+112 NINSPLNKRYSAEI
-126 TSSGQDISMEIV
+126 TSSGHDVSMEV
-138 EATGEERSLGRHQRF
+138 VTATGNGRDLGKQQRF
-153 NAELNNQLVKLL
+153 NAELNNQLIKLL

-180 ASNINGV
+180 AGNVNGV

-208 RHKWSNVSA
+208 RHKWSNVS
-217 KQSVLTEEEQRILK
+217 KKENILTDEEQEILNN
-231 SAPRNSKGQL
+231 APRDSRGQL

-261 KAFKDWFGDWEKIAN
+261 KAFKDWFGDWE
-276 ITEEEL
+276 
-282 QAASLIFD
+282 
-290 RVPELAKIGTPT
+290 
-302 EYAAYIKEI
+302 
-311 FPNSVEKEVY
+311 
-321 WHGSNEDFSEG
+321 
-332 FASAKRGEG
+332 
-341 SGALE
+341 
-346 TKKRNDLYLNKQ
+346 
-358 GWASLQYVNGIN
+358 
-370 RKGRDKNGF
+370 
-379 AHWNKLWWELKEIM
+379 
-393 SNGRRE
+393 
-399 NNDWKDIVIDEST
+399 NN
-412 IRQAIPNKKGVFNRD
+412 P
-427 SGGKNGKWLSE
+427 
-438 RKADYGYEN
+438 
-447 KSDKEFFEE
+447 SD
-456 IFGIKLGKDT
+456 
-466 FNTWTAR
+466 
-473 NAEIFKSLEKSA
+473 
-485 KGINPVVID
+485 
-494 VRNPITEEG
+494 
-503 QNTYYEEQRGLFTT
+503 
-517 ADAEGNDAILSKK
+517 
-530 ADNEFNSDVAIVIN
+530 
-544 ANNDNVYWLGTKSD
+544 
-558 IERFRQ
+558 
-564 WKINNN
+564 

-575 DENGEPLVVYH
+575 DENGEPLVVY
-586 NSNTDINIFDKNK
+586 SGRPYKGNI
-599 IGTNGSSEG
+599 GA
-608 GLFGKGFYFST
+608 FST
-619 NKDYNKVFG
+619 
-628 NKEYAVFLNIKNPIT
+628 
-643 DERTIKEIQAFEPSI
+643 
-658 DIIKN
+658 
-663 AYNKD
+663 
-668 GLIGTNKFENNTVE
+668 
-682 YIVYD
+682 
-687 SNQIKSATDNIGTFS
+687 TDNDIV
-702 RTDDNIIDDTYDSNI
+702 DDTYDSNI

-731 DNPLRDRMLNSL
+731 DSPLRDRMLNSL
-743 KNEEVLQRV
+743 RNEEVLQRV
-752 LGSEYDRYNDVYKGD
+752 LGSEYDRYNEVYKGD
-767 IELMAKEALGKMMAQ
+767 IDLMAKEALGKMMAQ

-793 NRLFERYKK
+793 DRLFERYKN
-802 SVLDFFSRRDAD
+802 SILDFFSRRDID

-830 TTNAFNGKY
+830 TTNVFNGKY
-839 QLDISSRDYNKR
+839 QLNISSRDYNKR

-885 ATAREREEKKGLFD
+885 ATAKEREEKRGSFD

-929 VRMLKQLS
+929 IRILRQLS
-937 DKLDTVHNSQTNWK
+937 DKLDTVHNSQTSWK
-951 DKFSALR
+951 DKFSTLR

-979 KAKQEG
+979 KARQEG
-985 DMRFKEKL
+985 DIRFKEKL
-993 QDSLDEFSGL
+993 QESLDEFSGL
-1003 LARLGSDWVEVS
+1003 LAGLGSDWAEVS
-1015 KDEFARFLTPFE
+1015 KDEFARFLTPFK
-1027 GEGISMSIRG
+1027 GESISMSIRG
-1037 KRRKYNIRELLD
+1037 ERKQYNIRELLD
-1049 YIEKDISIVER
+1049 YIEKDISVVER

-1080 KDQKNKARYNTIN
+1080 KDQKSKARYNTIN

-1107 AGISNTEFMYERT
+1107 AGVKNTNFMYEKT

-1144 YAKSLPQDMDREEK
+1144 YAKSLPKDMEREEK

-1167 ANTDKNGNPIE
+1167 ANTDRNGNPIE

-1207 LDYRLPAKYVRFN
+1207 LDYRLPARYVRFN

-1231 RVIGRGN
+1231 RVMGKGN

-1305 DYASMNDIIDALETG
+1305 DYAAMNDVIDALETG

-1331 TRGGKIMRE
+1331 TRGNKIMRE
-1340 VLNKVPSNLT
+1340 ILNKVPSNLT

-1411 NLAQNIVISNIES
+1411 NLAQNIVISNIEA

-1463 LFAEKLNVLQ
+1463 LFAEKFNVLQ
-1473 DYKQHVRGVDW
+1473 DYKQHVKGVDW
-1484 NRKTWFSRFFKE
+1484 DRKTWFSRFFKE

-1557 EGVTDQ
+1557 KGVTDQ
-1563 DGKPVSNNYFTSVT
+1563 DGKTVGNDYLTSVT
-1577 KKIRGINN
+1577 RKIRGINN

-1591 NQEDKSAMQSR
+1591 NQEDKNALQSR

-1631 TDTFEEGYYRTLW
+1631 TGTFEEGYYRTLW

-1666 NLDDAQKSNIYRG
+1666 NLDGAQKSNIYRG

-1694 ILKGIPDDDDKDDW
+1694 TLKGVPDDDDKDNW
-1708 LTEYVTYSIIRLKAD
+1708 LTEYVTYSIVRLKAD

-1752 NTRQLL
+1752 NSRQLL

-1771 QGIYKGYTKAEK
+1771 QGIYKGYTQAEK

-1803 PARWYK
+1803 PTRWYK

>member
-16 KSPLFYRLKEFFL
+16 KSPLFFRLKEFFL

-44 PAFRKAFPNVRF
+44 PAFRKVFPNVRF

-79 ESMLNFLN
+79 ESMLDFLN

-112 NINNPLNKRYSAQL
+112 NINNPLNKKYSAQL

-138 EATGEERSLGRHQRF
+138 EATGEERSLGRQQRF

-208 RHKWSNVSA
+208 RHKWSNVES
-217 KQSVLTEEEQRILK
+217 KQNILSEEEQRILK

-261 KAFKDWFGDWEKIAN
+261 KAFKEWFGDWEAHKQIEKKVTTGLEVSSSQAWVDGSAVVKRDNSYFYINDDEAN
-276 ITEEEL
+276 IEITK
-282 QAASLIFD
+282 D
-290 RVPELAKIGTPT
+290 
-302 EYAAYIKEI
+302 EYD
-311 FPNSVEKEVY
+311 
-321 WHGSNEDFSEG
+321 DFNKG
-332 FASAKRGEG
+332 KTIV
-341 SGALE
+341 LNKE
-346 TKKRNDLYLNKQ
+346 TKIVK
-358 GWASLQYVNGIN
+358 
-370 RKGRDKNGF
+370 
-379 AHWNKLWWELKEIM
+379 EL
-393 SNGRRE
+393 
-399 NNDWKDIVIDEST
+399 
-412 IRQAIPNKKGVFNRD
+412 
-427 SGGKNGKWLSE
+427 
-438 RKADYGYEN
+438 
-447 KSDKEFFEE
+447 
-456 IFGIKLGKDT
+456 DT
-466 FNTWTAR
+466 NF
-473 NAEIFKSLEKSA
+473 
-485 KGINPVVID
+485 
-494 VRNPITEEG
+494 
-503 QNTYYEEQRGLFTT
+503 
-517 ADAEGNDAILSKK
+517 
-530 ADNEFNSDVAIVIN
+530 
-544 ANNDNVYWLGTKSD
+544 
-558 IERFRQ
+558 
-564 WKINNN
+564 
-570 ASKVV
+570 SKVL
-575 DENGEPLVVYH
+575 DENGEPLVMYH
-586 NSNTDINIFDKNK
+586 RSNDNISIFDISK
-599 IGTNGSSEG
+599 SRHG
-608 GLFGKGFYFST
+608 GFWFS
-619 NKDYNKVFG
+619 KDPNYYANTKA
-628 NKEYAVFLNIKNPIT
+628 KLEYAIPVFLNIRTPNVINHELFEAAVDG
-643 DERTIKEIQAFEPSI
+643 DESI
-658 DIIKN
+658 EGGIKN
-663 AYNKD
+663 TKFDGWITKD
-668 GLIGTNKFENNTVE
+668 EHTPEFYGDN
-682 YIVYD
+682 YD
-687 SNQIKSATDNIGTFS
+687 SSIVFAMVTNPNQIKSATDNVGTFS

-731 DNPLRDRMLNSL
+731 DSPLRDRMLNSL
-743 KNEEVLQRV
+743 KNKEVLQRV

-767 IELMAKEALGKMMAQ
+767 IDLMAKEALGKMMAQ

-793 NRLFERYKK
+793 DRLFERYKK
-802 SVLDFFSRRDAD
+802 NVLDFFSRRDAD

-885 ATAREREEKKGLFD
+885 ATAREREEKKGTFD

-929 VRMLKQLS
+929 VRILRQLS
-937 DKLDTVHNSQTNWK
+937 DKLDTVHNSQTSWK

-979 KAKQEG
+979 KAKKEG

-1003 LARLGSDWVEVS
+1003 LARLGSDWTEVS

-1037 KRRKYNIRELLD
+1037 ERRKYNIRELLD
-1049 YIEKDISIVER
+1049 YVEKDISIVER

-1107 AGISNTEFMYERT
+1107 AGISNTEFMYEKT

-1178 KYYNPQY
+1178 KYYNSQY

-1231 RVIGRGN
+1231 RVMGRGN

-1305 DYASMNDIIDALETG
+1305 DYAAMNDIIDALETG
-1320 RTILSERRVAQ
+1320 RTILSERKWAQ

-1340 VLNKVPSNLT
+1340 VLDKVPSNLT
-1350 KKGDVANFMARL
+1350 KKGDVSNFMNRL

-1424 ISGQFFNKSELA
+1424 LSGQFFNKSELA

-1463 LFAEKLNVLQ
+1463 LFAEKFNVLQ

-1484 NRKTWFSRFFKE
+1484 DRKTWFSRFFKE

-1529 KPISLYDALEVQ
+1529 KPISLYDALEVK

-1563 DGKPVSNNYFTSVT
+1563 DGKPVGNNYFTSVT

>member
-16 KSPLFYRLKEFFL
+16 KSPLFSRLKNFL
-29 NDRKLA
+29 GDRKSA
-35 ENVYYKAIN
+35 EDVYYRAIN
-44 PAFRKAFPNVRF
+44 PSFREAFPNVRF

-64 EDLITQCGIGYNKDS
+64 EDLITQCGIGHSKSN
-79 ESMLNFLN
+79 EAMLNFLN
-87 SEYGTKPVPK
+87 SEYGTKPVPR
-97 TIQSVIELQNRAASF
+97 TMQSAIELQNRAASF
-112 NINNPLNKRYSAQL
+112 NINSPLNKKYSAEL
-126 TSSGQDISMEIV
+126 TSSRHDVSMEIV
-138 EATGEERSLGRHQRF
+138 TATGNERDLGKQQRF

-200 KEVIRISK
+200 KEVIRISR
-208 RHKWSNVSA
+208 RHRWSNVS
-217 KQSVLTEEEQRILK
+217 KKENILTYEEQEILNN
-231 SAPRNSKGQL
+231 APRNSQGKL
-241 LAPNGKVSNLTEK
+241 LAPNGNVSNLTER

-261 KAFKDWFGDWEKIAN
+261 KAFKDWFGDWEN
-276 ITEEEL
+276 N
-282 QAASLIFD
+282 
-290 RVPELAKIGTPT
+290 P
-302 EYAAYIKEI
+302 
-311 FPNSVEKEVY
+311 
-321 WHGSNEDFSEG
+321 SE
-332 FASAKRGEG
+332 
-341 SGALE
+341 
-346 TKKRNDLYLNKQ
+346 
-358 GWASLQYVNGIN
+358 
-370 RKGRDKNGF
+370 
-379 AHWNKLWWELKEIM
+379 
-393 SNGRRE
+393 
-399 NNDWKDIVIDEST
+399 
-412 IRQAIPNKKGVFNRD
+412 
-427 SGGKNGKWLSE
+427 
-438 RKADYGYEN
+438 
-447 KSDKEFFEE
+447 
-456 IFGIKLGKDT
+456 
-466 FNTWTAR
+466 
-473 NAEIFKSLEKSA
+473 
-485 KGINPVVID
+485 
-494 VRNPITEEG
+494 
-503 QNTYYEEQRGLFTT
+503 
-517 ADAEGNDAILSKK
+517 
-530 ADNEFNSDVAIVIN
+530 
-544 ANNDNVYWLGTKSD
+544 
-558 IERFRQ
+558 
-564 WKINNN
+564 

-586 NSNTDINIFDKNK
+586 NTPFEFNGIFDMDHKSR
-599 IGTNGSSEG
+599 IMPWTSEPFGHVGTQETANTI
-608 GLFGKGFYFST
+608 KGTQF
-619 NKDYNKVFG
+619 
-628 NKEYAVFLNIKNPIT
+628 ALFLNVKNPLETPDFVHETVSSMLSELYKQGIISREKYSSLRGISNSELRNLMLSLGYDGTKYENKAEKGGTSYSFIT
-643 DERTIKEIQAFEPSI
+643 P
-658 DIIKN
+658 
-663 AYNKD
+663 
-668 GLIGTNKFENNTVE
+668 
-682 YIVYD
+682 
-687 SNQIKSATDNIGTFS
+687 NQIKSATDNIGAFS
-702 RTDDNIIDDTYDSNI
+702 TTDNDIADDTYDSNI

-731 DNPLRDRMLNSL
+731 DSPLRDRMLNSL
-743 KNEEVLQRV
+743 RNEEVLQRV
-752 LGSEYDRYNDVYKGD
+752 LGSEYDRYNEVYKGD
-767 IELMAKEALGKMMAQ
+767 IDLMAKEALGKMMAQ

-793 NRLFERYKK
+793 DRLFERYKN
-802 SVLDFFSRRDAD
+802 SILDFFSRRDID

-830 TTNAFNGKY
+830 TTNVFNGKY
-839 QLDISSRDYNKR
+839 QLNISSRGYNER
-851 LFNLGND
+851 LFNLGNN

-885 ATAREREEKKGLFD
+885 ATAKEREEKRGSFD

-907 KLSNDLENHR
+907 KLNNDLENHR

-929 VRMLKQLS
+929 IRMMRQLS
-937 DKLDTVHNSQTNWK
+937 DKLDAVHNSQTSWK
-951 DKFSALR
+951 DKFSTLR

-979 KAKQEG
+979 KARQEG

-993 QDSLDEFSGL
+993 QESLNEFSGL
-1003 LARLGSDWVEVS
+1003 LAGLGSDWAEVS

-1027 GEGISMSIRG
+1027 GESISMSIRG
-1037 KRRKYNIRELLD
+1037 ERKQYNIRELLD

-1060 WTDAMADSTDPILRI
+1060 WTDAMADSTDPVLRI

-1080 KDQKNKARYNTIN
+1080 KDQKSKARYNTIN

-1107 AGISNTEFMYERT
+1107 AGVKNTNFMYEKT

-1144 YAKSLPQDMDREEK
+1144 YAKSLPKDMEREEK

-1167 ANTDKNGNPIE
+1167 ANTDRNGNPIE

-1207 LDYRLPAKYVRFN
+1207 LDYRLPARYVRFN

-1231 RVIGRGN
+1231 RVMGKGN

-1261 YARQDFEGNQIY
+1261 YARQDFEGNQIH
-1273 NLPIYYTRPLKDK
+1273 NLPIYYTRTLKDK

-1305 DYASMNDIIDALETG
+1305 DYAAMNDVIDALETG
-1320 RTILSERRVAQ
+1320 RVILSERKVAQ

-1350 KKGDVANFMARL
+1350 KKGDVANFMGRL

-1411 NLAQNIVISNIES
+1411 NLAQNVVISNIEA

-1449 LSEIGNR
+1449 LSEVGNR

-1463 LFAEKLNVLQ
+1463 LFAEKFNVLQ

-1484 NRKTWFSRFFKE
+1484 DRKTWFSRFFKE

-1563 DGKPVSNNYFTSVT
+1563 DGKVVDNKYFGSIT

-1631 TDTFEEGYYRTLW
+1631 TSTFEEGYYRTLW

-1694 ILKGIPDDDDKDDW
+1694 ALKGVPDDDDKDNW
-1708 LTEYVTYSIIRLKAD
+1708 LTEYVNYSIIRLKAD

-1752 NTRQLL
+1752 NSRQLL
-1758 NLFDPDVWTTEID
+1758 NLFDPDTWTTEID
-1771 QGIYKGYTKAEK
+1771 QGIYKGYTQAEK

-1803 PARWYK
+1803 PTRWYK

>member
-16 KSPLFYRLKEFFL
+16 KSPLFSRLKNFL
-29 NDRKLA
+29 GDRKSA
-35 ENVYYKAIN
+35 EDVYYRAIN
-44 PAFRKAFPNVRF
+44 PSFKEAFPNARF

-64 EDLITQCGIGYNKDS
+64 EDLITQCGIGHSKSN
-79 ESMLNFLN
+79 EAMLDYLN
-87 SEYGTKPVPK
+87 SEYGTKPVPR
-97 TIQSVIELQNRAASF
+97 TMQSVIELQNRAASF
-112 NINNPLNKRYSAQL
+112 NINSPLNKRYSAEI
-126 TSSGQDISMEIV
+126 TSSGHDVSMEV
-138 EATGEERSLGRHQRF
+138 VTATGNGRDLGKQQRF
-153 NAELNNQLVKLL
+153 NAELNNQLIKLL

-180 ASNINGV
+180 AGNVNGV

-208 RHKWSNVSA
+208 RHKWSNVS
-217 KQSVLTEEEQRILK
+217 KKENILTDEEQEILNN
-231 SAPRNSKGQL
+231 APRDSRGQL

-261 KAFKDWFGDWEKIAN
+261 KAFKDWFGDWEN
-276 ITEEEL
+276 
-282 QAASLIFD
+282 D
-290 RVPELAKIGTPT
+290 PE
-302 EYAAYIKEI
+302 
-311 FPNSVEKEVY
+311 
-321 WHGSNEDFSEG
+321 
-332 FASAKRGEG
+332 
-341 SGALE
+341 
-346 TKKRNDLYLNKQ
+346 
-358 GWASLQYVNGIN
+358 
-370 RKGRDKNGF
+370 
-379 AHWNKLWWELKEIM
+379 
-393 SNGRRE
+393 
-399 NNDWKDIVIDEST
+399 
-412 IRQAIPNKKGVFNRD
+412 
-427 SGGKNGKWLSE
+427 
-438 RKADYGYEN
+438 
-447 KSDKEFFEE
+447 
-456 IFGIKLGKDT
+456 
-466 FNTWTAR
+466 
-473 NAEIFKSLEKSA
+473 
-485 KGINPVVID
+485 
-494 VRNPITEEG
+494 
-503 QNTYYEEQRGLFTT
+503 
-517 ADAEGNDAILSKK
+517 
-530 ADNEFNSDVAIVIN
+530 
-544 ANNDNVYWLGTKSD
+544 
-558 IERFRQ
+558 
-564 WKINNN
+564 N

-575 DENGEPLVVYH
+575 DENGEPLVMYH
-586 NSNTDINIFDKNK
+586 RSKDNISTFDINKSKHGGFWFSKNP
-599 IGTNGSSEG
+599 
-608 GLFGKGFYFST
+608 
-619 NKDYNKVFG
+619 DY
-628 NKEYAVFLNIKNPIT
+628 YADTRAKLKYAIPVFLNI
-643 DERTIKEIQAFEPSI
+643 RTPNRINHETFLAAVDGD
-658 DIIKN
+658 DIIEGGIRTTKF
-663 AYNKD
+663 D
-668 GLIGTNKFENNTVE
+668 GWITEDVHIPEFYGDE
-682 YIVYD
+682 YSSSIVFAMAINP
-687 SNQIKSATDNIGTFS
+687 NQIKSATDNSGGFS
-702 RTDDNIIDDTYDSNI
+702 NNDNDITDDTYDSNI

-731 DNPLRDRMLNSL
+731 DSPLRDRMLNSL
-743 KNEEVLQRV
+743 RNEEVLQRV
-752 LGSEYDRYNDVYKGD
+752 LGSEYDRYNEVYKGD
-767 IELMAKEALGKMMAQ
+767 IDLMAKEALGKMMAQ

-793 NRLFERYKK
+793 DRLFERYKN
-802 SVLDFFSRRDAD
+802 SILDFFSRRDID

-830 TTNAFNGKY
+830 TTNVFNGKY
-839 QLDISSRDYNKR
+839 QLNISSRDYNKR

-885 ATAREREEKKGLFD
+885 ATAKEREEKRGSFD

-929 VRMLKQLS
+929 IRILRQLS
-937 DKLDTVHNSQTNWK
+937 DKLDTVHNSQASWK
-951 DKFSALR
+951 DKFSTLR

-979 KAKQEG
+979 KARQEG
-985 DMRFKEKL
+985 DIRFKEKL
-993 QDSLDEFSGL
+993 QESLNEFSGL
-1003 LARLGSDWVEVS
+1003 LAGLGSDWAEVS
-1015 KDEFARFLTPFE
+1015 KDEFARFLTPFK
-1027 GEGISMSIRG
+1027 GESISMSIRG
-1037 KRRKYNIRELLD
+1037 ERKQYNIRELLD
-1049 YIEKDISIVER
+1049 YIEKDISVVER

-1080 KDQKNKARYNTIN
+1080 KDQKSKARYNTIN

-1107 AGISNTEFMYERT
+1107 AGVKNTNFMYEKT

-1144 YAKSLPQDMDREEK
+1144 YAKSLPKDMEREEK

-1167 ANTDKNGNPIE
+1167 ANTDRNGNPIE

-1207 LDYRLPAKYVRFN
+1207 LDYRLPARYVRFN

-1231 RVIGRGN
+1231 RVMGKGN

-1273 NLPIYYTRPLKDK
+1273 NLPIYYTRLLKDK

-1305 DYASMNDIIDALETG
+1305 DYAAMNDVIDALETG

-1331 TRGGKIMRE
+1331 TRGNKIMRE
-1340 VLNKVPSNLT
+1340 ILNKVPSNLT

-1411 NLAQNIVISNIES
+1411 NLAQNIVISNIEA

-1463 LFAEKLNVLQ
+1463 LFAEKFNVLQ
-1473 DYKQHVRGVDW
+1473 DYKQHVKGVDW
-1484 NRKTWFSRFFKE
+1484 DRKTWFSRFFKE

-1557 EGVTDQ
+1557 KGVTDQ
-1563 DGKPVSNNYFTSVT
+1563 DGKAVGNDYLTSVT
-1577 KKIRGINN
+1577 RKIRGINN

-1591 NQEDKSAMQSR
+1591 NQEDKNALQSR

-1631 TDTFEEGYYRTLW
+1631 TGTFEEGYYRTLW

-1666 NLDDAQKSNIYRG
+1666 NLDGAQKSNIYRG

-1694 ILKGIPDDDDKDDW
+1694 TLKGVPDDDDKDNW
-1708 LTEYVTYSIIRLKAD
+1708 LTEYVTYSIVRLKAD

-1752 NTRQLL
+1752 NSRQLL

-1771 QGIYKGYTKAEK
+1771 QGIYKGYTQAEK

-1803 PARWYK
+1803 PTRWYK

>member
-16 KSPLFYRLKEFFL
+16 KSPLFSRLKNFL
-29 NDRKLA
+29 GDRKSA
-35 ENVYYKAIN
+35 EDVYYRAIN
-44 PAFRKAFPNVRF
+44 PSFKEAFPNVRF

-64 EDLITQCGIGYNKDS
+64 EDLITQCGIGHSKSN
-79 ESMLNFLN
+79 EAMLDYLN
-87 SEYGTKPVPK
+87 SEYGTKPVPR
-97 TIQSVIELQNRAASF
+97 TMQSVIELQNRAASF
-112 NINNPLNKRYSAQL
+112 NINSPLNKRYSAEI
-126 TSSGQDISMEIV
+126 TSSGHDVSMEV
-138 EATGEERSLGRHQRF
+138 VTATGNGRDLGKQQRF
-153 NAELNNQLVKLL
+153 NAELNNQLIKLL

-180 ASNINGV
+180 AGNVNGV

-208 RHKWSNVSA
+208 RHKWSNVS
-217 KQSVLTEEEQRILK
+217 KKENILTDEEQEILNN
-231 SAPRNSKGQL
+231 APRDSRGQL

-261 KAFKDWFGDWEKIAN
+261 KAFKDWFGDWEN
-276 ITEEEL
+276 
-282 QAASLIFD
+282 D
-290 RVPELAKIGTPT
+290 PE
-302 EYAAYIKEI
+302 
-311 FPNSVEKEVY
+311 
-321 WHGSNEDFSEG
+321 
-332 FASAKRGEG
+332 
-341 SGALE
+341 
-346 TKKRNDLYLNKQ
+346 
-358 GWASLQYVNGIN
+358 
-370 RKGRDKNGF
+370 
-379 AHWNKLWWELKEIM
+379 
-393 SNGRRE
+393 
-399 NNDWKDIVIDEST
+399 
-412 IRQAIPNKKGVFNRD
+412 
-427 SGGKNGKWLSE
+427 
-438 RKADYGYEN
+438 
-447 KSDKEFFEE
+447 
-456 IFGIKLGKDT
+456 
-466 FNTWTAR
+466 
-473 NAEIFKSLEKSA
+473 
-485 KGINPVVID
+485 
-494 VRNPITEEG
+494 
-503 QNTYYEEQRGLFTT
+503 
-517 ADAEGNDAILSKK
+517 
-530 ADNEFNSDVAIVIN
+530 
-544 ANNDNVYWLGTKSD
+544 
-558 IERFRQ
+558 
-564 WKINNN
+564 N

-586 NSNTDINIFDKNK
+586 NTPFEFNGIFDMDHKSR
-599 IGTNGSSEG
+599 IMPWTSEPFGHVGTQETANTI
-608 GLFGKGFYFST
+608 KGTQF
-619 NKDYNKVFG
+619 
-628 NKEYAVFLNIKNPIT
+628 ALFLNVKNPLETPDFVHETVSSMLSELYKQGIISREKYSSLRGISNSELRNLMLSLGYDGTKYENKAERGGTSYSFIT
-643 DERTIKEIQAFEPSI
+643 P
-658 DIIKN
+658 
-663 AYNKD
+663 
-668 GLIGTNKFENNTVE
+668 
-682 YIVYD
+682 
-687 SNQIKSATDNIGTFS
+687 NQIKSATDNSGGFS
-702 RTDDNIIDDTYDSNI
+702 NNDNDITDDTYDSNI

-731 DNPLRDRMLNSL
+731 DSPLRDRMLNSL
-743 KNEEVLQRV
+743 RNEEVLQRV
-752 LGSEYDRYNDVYKGD
+752 LGSEYDRYNEVYKGD
-767 IELMAKEALGKMMAQ
+767 IDLMAKEALGKMMAQ

-793 NRLFERYKK
+793 DRLFERYKN
-802 SVLDFFSRRDAD
+802 SILDFFSRRDID

-830 TTNAFNGKY
+830 TTNVFNGKY
-839 QLDISSRDYNKR
+839 QLNISSRDYNKR

-885 ATAREREEKKGLFD
+885 ATAKEREEKRGSFD

-929 VRMLKQLS
+929 IRILRQLS
-937 DKLDTVHNSQTNWK
+937 DKLDTVHNSQTSWK
-951 DKFSALR
+951 DKFSTLR

-979 KAKQEG
+979 KARQEG
-985 DMRFKEKL
+985 DIRFKEKL
-993 QDSLDEFSGL
+993 QESLNEFSGL
-1003 LARLGSDWVEVS
+1003 LAGLGSDWAEVS
-1015 KDEFARFLTPFE
+1015 KDEFARFLTPFK
-1027 GEGISMSIRG
+1027 GESISMSIRG
-1037 KRRKYNIRELLD
+1037 ERKQYNIRELLD
-1049 YIEKDISIVER
+1049 YIEKDISVVER

-1080 KDQKNKARYNTIN
+1080 KDQKSKARYNTIN

-1107 AGISNTEFMYERT
+1107 AGVKNTNFMYEKT

-1144 YAKSLPQDMDREEK
+1144 YAKSLPKDMEREEK

-1167 ANTDKNGNPIE
+1167 ANTDRNGNPIE

-1207 LDYRLPAKYVRFN
+1207 LDYRLPARYVRFN

-1231 RVIGRGN
+1231 RVMGKGN

-1305 DYASMNDIIDALETG
+1305 DYAAMNDVIDALETG

-1331 TRGGKIMRE
+1331 TRGNKIMRE
-1340 VLNKVPSNLT
+1340 ILNKAPSNLT

-1411 NLAQNIVISNIES
+1411 NLAQNIVISNIEA

-1449 LSEIGNR
+1449 LSEMGNR

-1463 LFAEKLNVLQ
+1463 LFAEKFNVLQ
-1473 DYKQHVRGVDW
+1473 DYKQHVKGVDW
-1484 NRKTWFSRFFKE
+1484 DRKTWFSRFFKE

-1557 EGVTDQ
+1557 KGVTDQ
-1563 DGKPVSNNYFTSVT
+1563 DGKAVGNDYLTSVT
-1577 KKIRGINN
+1577 RKIRGINN

-1591 NQEDKSAMQSR
+1591 NQEDKNALQSR

-1631 TDTFEEGYYRTLW
+1631 TGTFEEGYYRTLW

-1666 NLDDAQKSNIYRG
+1666 NLDGAQKSNIYRG

-1694 ILKGIPDDDDKDDW
+1694 TLKGVPDDDDKDNW
-1708 LTEYVTYSIIRLKAD
+1708 LTEYVTYSIVRLKAD

-1752 NTRQLL
+1752 NSRQLL
-1758 NLFDPDVWTTEID
+1758 NLFDPDTWTTEID
-1771 QGIYKGYTKAEK
+1771 QGIYKGYTQAEK

-1803 PARWYK
+1803 PTRWYK

>member
-16 KSPLFYRLKEFFL
+16 KSPLFSRLKNFL
-29 NDRKLA
+29 GDRKSA
-35 ENVYYKAIN
+35 EDVYYRAIN
-44 PAFRKAFPNVRF
+44 PSFKEAFPNVRF

-64 EDLITQCGIGYNKDS
+64 EDLITQCGIGHSKSN
-79 ESMLNFLN
+79 EAMLDYLN
-87 SEYGTKPVPK
+87 SEYGTKPVPR
-97 TIQSVIELQNRAASF
+97 TMQSVIELQNRAASF
-112 NINNPLNKRYSAQL
+112 NINSPLNKRYSAEI
-126 TSSGQDISMEIV
+126 TSSGHDVSMEV
-138 EATGEERSLGRHQRF
+138 VTATGNGRDLGKQQRF
-153 NAELNNQLVKLL
+153 NAELNNQLIKLL

-180 ASNINGV
+180 AGNVNGV

-208 RHKWSNVSA
+208 RHKWSNVS
-217 KQSVLTEEEQRILK
+217 KKENILTDEEQEIL
-231 SAPRNSKGQL
+231 SNAPRDSRGQL

-261 KAFKDWFGDWEKIAN
+261 KAFKDWFGDWEN
-276 ITEEEL
+276 N
-282 QAASLIFD
+282 
-290 RVPELAKIGTPT
+290 P
-302 EYAAYIKEI
+302 
-311 FPNSVEKEVY
+311 
-321 WHGSNEDFSEG
+321 SE
-332 FASAKRGEG
+332 
-341 SGALE
+341 
-346 TKKRNDLYLNKQ
+346 
-358 GWASLQYVNGIN
+358 
-370 RKGRDKNGF
+370 
-379 AHWNKLWWELKEIM
+379 
-393 SNGRRE
+393 
-399 NNDWKDIVIDEST
+399 
-412 IRQAIPNKKGVFNRD
+412 
-427 SGGKNGKWLSE
+427 
-438 RKADYGYEN
+438 
-447 KSDKEFFEE
+447 
-456 IFGIKLGKDT
+456 
-466 FNTWTAR
+466 
-473 NAEIFKSLEKSA
+473 
-485 KGINPVVID
+485 
-494 VRNPITEEG
+494 
-503 QNTYYEEQRGLFTT
+503 
-517 ADAEGNDAILSKK
+517 
-530 ADNEFNSDVAIVIN
+530 
-544 ANNDNVYWLGTKSD
+544 
-558 IERFRQ
+558 
-564 WKINNN
+564 

-586 NSNTDINIFDKNK
+586 YTTEHFNTFNLAF
-599 IGTNGSSEG
+599 
-608 GLFGKGFYFST
+608 FGQSDSGDLGEGFYVTPTSPEEDT
-619 NKDYNKVFG
+619 KKHYDYFTKGYG
-628 NKEYAVFLNIKNPIT
+628 NIVMPLFVNIKNPISKEKAKELGISWFT
-643 DERTIKEIQAFEPSI
+643 RRKKPYKSYKEELQKEIRKLEFKIDDYKFKLFGDDPDYSHYRETDSLAHKMTILDLNNAEVKLKEIKQKLFDAKEDYDINEDYNSKIEKLKEYDGVINGDFEILVPSP
-658 DIIKN
+658 
-663 AYNKD
+663 
-668 GLIGTNKFENNTVE
+668 
-682 YIVYD
+682 
-687 SNQIKSATDNIGTFS
+687 NQIKSATDNSGGFS
-702 RTDDNIIDDTYDSNI
+702 NNDNDITDNTYDSNI

-731 DNPLRDRMLNSL
+731 DSPLRDRMLNSL
-743 KNEEVLQRV
+743 RNEEVLQRV
-752 LGSEYDRYNDVYKGD
+752 LGSEYDRYNEVYKGD
-767 IELMAKEALGKMMAQ
+767 IDLMAKEALGKMMAQ

-793 NRLFERYKK
+793 DRLFERYKN
-802 SVLDFFSRRDAD
+802 SILDFFSRRDID

-830 TTNAFNGKY
+830 TTNVFNGKY
-839 QLDISSRDYNKR
+839 QLNISSRDYNKR

-885 ATAREREEKKGLFD
+885 ATAKEREEKRGSFD

-929 VRMLKQLS
+929 IRILRQLS
-937 DKLDTVHNSQTNWK
+937 DKLDTVHNSQASWK
-951 DKFSALR
+951 DKFSTLR

-979 KAKQEG
+979 KARQEG
-985 DMRFKEKL
+985 DIRFKEKL
-993 QDSLDEFSGL
+993 QESLDEFSGL
-1003 LARLGSDWVEVS
+1003 LAGLGSDWAEVS
-1015 KDEFARFLTPFE
+1015 KDEFARFLTPFK
-1027 GEGISMSIRG
+1027 GESISMSIRG
-1037 KRRKYNIRELLD
+1037 ERKQYNIRELLD
-1049 YIEKDISIVER
+1049 YIEKDISVVER

-1080 KDQKNKARYNTIN
+1080 KDQKSKARYNTIN

-1107 AGISNTEFMYERT
+1107 AGVKNTNFMYEKT

-1144 YAKSLPQDMDREEK
+1144 YAKSLPKDMEREEK

-1167 ANTDKNGNPIE
+1167 ANTDRNGNPIE

-1207 LDYRLPAKYVRFN
+1207 LDYRLPARYVRFN

-1231 RVIGRGN
+1231 RVMGKGN

-1305 DYASMNDIIDALETG
+1305 DYAAMNDVIDALETG

-1331 TRGGKIMRE
+1331 TRGNKIMRE
-1340 VLNKVPSNLT
+1340 ILNKVPSNLT

-1411 NLAQNIVISNIES
+1411 NLAQNIVISNIEA

-1463 LFAEKLNVLQ
+1463 LFAEKFNVLQ
-1473 DYKQHVRGVDW
+1473 DYKQHVKGVDW
-1484 NRKTWFSRFFKE
+1484 DRKTWFSRFFKE

-1557 EGVTDQ
+1557 KGVTDQ
-1563 DGKPVSNNYFTSVT
+1563 DGKAVDNDYLTSVT
-1577 KKIRGINN
+1577 RKIRGINN

-1591 NQEDKSAMQSR
+1591 NQEDKNALQSR

-1631 TDTFEEGYYRTLW
+1631 TGTFEEGYYRTLW

-1666 NLDDAQKSNIYRG
+1666 NLDGAQKSNIYRG

-1694 ILKGIPDDDDKDDW
+1694 TLKGVPDDDDKDNW
-1708 LTEYVTYSIIRLKAD
+1708 LTEYVTYSIVRLKAD

-1752 NTRQLL
+1752 NSRQLL

-1771 QGIYKGYTKAEK
+1771 QGIYKGYTQAEK

-1803 PARWYK
+1803 PTRWYK

>member
-1 MSTSCVLHPRLSNGE
+1 MSTSCVSHPRLSNGE
-16 KSPLFYRLKEFFL
+16 KSPLFIRLKNFL
-29 NDRKLA
+29 GDRKSA

-44 PAFRKAFPNVRF
+44 PAFREAFPNVRF

-64 EDLITQCGIGYNKDS
+64 EDLITQCGIGYDKNS
-79 ESMLNFLN
+79 GAMLDFLN
-87 SEYGTKPVPK
+87 SEYGTKSVPK

-112 NINNPLNKRYSAQL
+112 NINSPLNKRYSAEL
-126 TSSGQDISMEIV
+126 TSSGHDVSMEII
-138 EATGEERSLGRHQRF
+138 EATGEERSLGRQQRF

-208 RHKWSNVSA
+208 RHRWSSVSK
-217 KQSVLTEEEQRILK
+217 KQDVLSREEQEILNN
-231 SAPRNSKGQL
+231 APRDSQGKL
-241 LAPNGKVSNLTEK
+241 LAPNGKKSNLTEK

-261 KAFKDWFGDWEKIAN
+261 RAFKDWFGDWEN
-276 ITEEEL
+276 
-282 QAASLIFD
+282 D
-290 RVPELAKIGTPT
+290 PE
-302 EYAAYIKEI
+302 
-311 FPNSVEKEVY
+311 
-321 WHGSNEDFSEG
+321 
-332 FASAKRGEG
+332 
-341 SGALE
+341 
-346 TKKRNDLYLNKQ
+346 
-358 GWASLQYVNGIN
+358 
-370 RKGRDKNGF
+370 
-379 AHWNKLWWELKEIM
+379 
-393 SNGRRE
+393 
-399 NNDWKDIVIDEST
+399 
-412 IRQAIPNKKGVFNRD
+412 
-427 SGGKNGKWLSE
+427 
-438 RKADYGYEN
+438 
-447 KSDKEFFEE
+447 
-456 IFGIKLGKDT
+456 
-466 FNTWTAR
+466 
-473 NAEIFKSLEKSA
+473 
-485 KGINPVVID
+485 
-494 VRNPITEEG
+494 
-503 QNTYYEEQRGLFTT
+503 
-517 ADAEGNDAILSKK
+517 
-530 ADNEFNSDVAIVIN
+530 
-544 ANNDNVYWLGTKSD
+544 
-558 IERFRQ
+558 
-564 WKINNN
+564 N

-575 DENGEPLVVYH
+575 DENGEPLIVYH
-586 NSNTDINIFDKNK
+586 GSKNGNFNIFDYNYLRKAD
-599 IGTNGSSEG
+599 S
-608 GLFGKGFYFST
+608 GFFFTS
-619 NKDYNKVFG
+619 D
-628 NKEYAVFLNIKNPIT
+628 KEYAKQYGDTRGFFLNIKNPNLTNI
-643 DERTIKEIQAFEPSI
+643 PLNI
-658 DIIKN
+658 D
-663 AYNKD
+663 
-668 GLIGTNKFENNTVE
+668 TVE
-682 YIVYD
+682 TLLTVDYKNGTDGIQGHDSISTNENLYHSKGQEYVAIR
-687 SNQIKSATDNIGTFS
+687 SNQIKSATDNSGAFS
-702 RTDDNIIDDTYDSNI
+702 SSENDITDNTYNSNI

-731 DNPLRDRMLNSL
+731 DSPLRDRMLNSL

-752 LGSEYDRYNDVYKGD
+752 LGSEYDRYNEVYKGD
-767 IELMAKEALGKMMAQ
+767 IDLMAKEALGKMMAQ

-793 NRLFERYKK
+793 DRLFERYKNN
-802 SVLDFFSRRDAD
+802 VLDFFGKRDAD
-814 EIDEIINKVRE
+814 TIDEIINKVRE

-830 TTNAFNGKY
+830 TTNVFNGKY

-873 RKRLAIYGKGAK
+873 KKRLAIYGKGAK
-885 ATAREREEKKGLFD
+885 ATAREREEKKGSFD

-929 VRMLKQLS
+929 IKMLRQLS
-937 DKLDTVHNSQTNWK
+937 DKLDTVYNTHTSWK
-951 DKFSALR
+951 DKFSILR

-964 SSYGSIMEELRQEMY
+964 SSYGSIMEELRKEMY
-979 KAKQEG
+979 KAKQER

-993 QDSLDEFSGL
+993 QESLDEFSGL
-1003 LARLGSDWVEVS
+1003 LARLGSDWAEVS
-1015 KDEFARFLTPFE
+1015 KDEFAKFLAPFE

-1037 KRRKYNIRELLD
+1037 ERKQYHIRELLD

-1100 HSKKLED
+1100 QSKKLED
-1107 AGISNTEFMYERT
+1107 AGIKNTDFMYEKT

-1144 YAKSLPQDMDREEK
+1144 YAKSLPQDMSREEK

-1167 ANTDKNGNPIE
+1167 VNTDKNGNPIE
-1178 KYYNPQY
+1178 KYYNPQF
-1185 DAIQRNAAMKEY
+1185 DAIQKNEAMKEY
-1197 YDFMINLKRN
+1197 YDFMINLKRK
-1207 LDYRLPAKYVRFN
+1207 LDYRLPARYVRFN

-1231 RVIGRGN
+1231 RVISKGN

-1247 KDNLVRREDDTEFA
+1247 KDNLVRREDDIEFT

-1273 NLPIYYTRPLKDK
+1273 NLPIYYTRSLKDK

-1300 AAMAN
+1300 VAMAN
-1305 DYASMNDIIDALETG
+1305 DYAAMNDVIDALETG
-1320 RTILSERRVAQ
+1320 RIILSERKVAQ

-1350 KKGDVANFMARL
+1350 RKGDVANFMNRL

-1380 VLGVDV
+1380 VLGIDV
-1386 GKAVNMLNKLQ
+1386 GKAANMLNRLQ

-1411 NLAQNIVISNIES
+1411 NLVQNIVISNIES
-1424 ISGQFFNKSELA
+1424 VSGQFFNKSELA

-1449 LSEIGNR
+1449 LSEIGDR

-1463 LFAEKLNVLQ
+1463 LFAEKFNVLQ

-1484 NRKTWFSRFFKE
+1484 DRKTWFSRFFKE

-1517 LAMRLKLQDKDG
+1517 LAMRLKLQDKNG

-1541 YLDEAHP
+1541 YLDKTHP
-1548 EYGANLVIK
+1548 EYGANLVIN

-1563 DGKPVSNNYFTSVT
+1563 DGKAIGNDYFNSVT

-1591 NQEDKSAMQSR
+1591 NQEDKNAMQSR

-1631 TDTFEEGYYRTLW
+1631 TNTFEEGYYRTLW
-1644 NFMNTLRKDLKKGEL
+1644 NFMNTLRKDMKKGEL

-1666 NLDDAQKSNIYRG
+1666 NLNATQKSNIYRG

-1686 LSLMGIIA
+1686 LSLMGIITT
-1694 ILKGIPDDDDKDDW
+1694 LKGTPDDDEKDDW
-1708 LTEYVTYSIIRLKAD
+1708 LTEYVTYAIIRLKAD

-1758 NLFDPDVWTTEID
+1758 NLFDPEVWTTEID

-1783 IMLQPVPFIRQ
+1783 ILLQPVPFIRQ
-1794 FQNLFDPEE
+1794 FYNLFDPSE
-1803 PARWYK
+1803 PTRWYK

>member
-16 KSPLFYRLKEFFL
+16 KSPLFSRLKNFL
-29 NDRKLA
+29 GDRKLA

-44 PAFRKAFPNVRF
+44 PAFREAFPNVRF

-79 ESMLNFLN
+79 ESMLDFLN
-87 SEYGTKPVPK
+87 SEYGTKSVPK

-112 NINNPLNKRYSAQL
+112 NINNPLNKRYSAEL
-126 TSSGQDISMEIV
+126 TSSGQDVSMEIV
-138 EATGEERSLGRHQRF
+138 EATGEERSLGRQQRF

-187 MDLSAGINAATGL
+187 MDLSASINAATGL
-200 KEVIRISK
+200 KEVIRI
-208 RHKWSNVSA
+208 A
-217 KQSVLTEEEQRILK
+217 KGER
-231 SAPRNSKGQL
+231 G
-241 LAPNGKVSNLTEK
+241 
-254 QYAQVRT
+254 
-261 KAFKDWFGDWEKIAN
+261 
-276 ITEEEL
+276 
-282 QAASLIFD
+282 QAA
-290 RVPELAKIGTPT
+290 
-302 EYAAYIKEI
+302 
-311 FPNSVEKEVY
+311 
-321 WHGSNEDFSEG
+321 
-332 FASAKRGEG
+332 
-341 SGALE
+341 
-346 TKKRNDLYLNKQ
+346 
-358 GWASLQYVNGIN
+358 
-370 RKGRDKNGF
+370 
-379 AHWNKLWWELKEIM
+379 
-393 SNGRRE
+393 
-399 NNDWKDIVIDEST
+399 
-412 IRQAIPNKKGVFNRD
+412 
-427 SGGKNGKWLSE
+427 
-438 RKADYGYEN
+438 
-447 KSDKEFFEE
+447 
-456 IFGIKLGKDT
+456 
-466 FNTWTAR
+466 
-473 NAEIFKSLEKSA
+473 
-485 KGINPVVID
+485 
-494 VRNPITEEG
+494 
-503 QNTYYEEQRGLFTT
+503 
-517 ADAEGNDAILSKK
+517 
-530 ADNEFNSDVAIVIN
+530 
-544 ANNDNVYWLGTKSD
+544 
-558 IERFRQ
+558 
-564 WKINNN
+564 
-570 ASKVV
+570 
-575 DENGEPLVVYH
+575 
-586 NSNTDINIFDKNK
+586 
-599 IGTNGSSEG
+599 
-608 GLFGKGFYFST
+608 
-619 NKDYNKVFG
+619 
-628 NKEYAVFLNIKNPIT
+628 
-643 DERTIKEIQAFEPSI
+643 
-658 DIIKN
+658 
-663 AYNKD
+663 
-668 GLIGTNKFENNTVE
+668 
-682 YIVYD
+682 
-687 SNQIKSATDNIGTFS
+687 
-702 RTDDNIIDDTYDSNI
+702 

-731 DNPLRDRMLNSL
+731 DSPLRDRMLNSL

-767 IELMAKEALGKMMAQ
+767 IDLMAKEALGKMMAQ

-793 NRLFERYKK
+793 DRLFERYKK
-802 SVLDFFSRRDAD
+802 NVLDFFGKRDAD

-830 TTNAFNGKY
+830 TTNVFNGKY

-885 ATAREREEKKGLFD
+885 ATAKEREEKKGSFD

-929 VRMLKQLS
+929 VRILRQLS
-937 DKLDTVHNSQTNWK
+937 DKLDAVHNSQTSWK

-1003 LARLGSDWVEVS
+1003 LARLGSDWAEVS

-1037 KRRKYNIRELLD
+1037 ERKQYNIRDLLD

-1107 AGISNTEFMYERT
+1107 AGIRNTDFMYEKT

-1130 TRYNWGDY
+1130 TKYNWGDY

-1197 YDFMINLKRN
+1197 YDFMINLKRS
-1207 LDYRLPAKYVRFN
+1207 LDYRLPARYVRFN

-1231 RVIGRGN
+1231 RVMGRGN

-1305 DYASMNDIIDALETG
+1305 DYAAMNDIIDALETG
-1320 RTILSERRVAQ
+1320 RTILSERKVAQ

-1350 KKGDVANFMARL
+1350 KKGDVANFMNRL

-1374 MKDEGT
+1374 MKDEDT

-1463 LFAEKLNVLQ
+1463 LFAEKFNVLQ

-1484 NRKTWFSRFFKE
+1484 DRKTWFSRFFKE

-1529 KPISLYDALEVQ
+1529 KPISLYDALEVK

-1563 DGKPVSNNYFTSVT
+1563 DDKAVDNKYFTGVT

-1591 NQEDKSAMQSR
+1591 NQEDKNAMQSR

-1631 TDTFEEGYYRTLW
+1631 TGTFEEGYYRTLW
-1644 NFMNTLRKDLKKGEL
+1644 NFINTLRKDLKEGEL
-1659 DIVKQWH
+1659 DVVKEWH
-1666 NLDDAQKSNIYRG
+1666 NLNDAQKSNIYRS

-1694 ILKGIPDDDDKDDW
+1694 TLKGTPDDDDEKNDW
-1708 LTEYVTYSIIRLKAD
+1708 LTEYITYSIIRLKAD

-1758 NLFDPDVWTTEID
+1758 NLFNPDTWATEID

>member
-16 KSPLFYRLKEFFL
+16 KSPLFSRLKNFL
-29 NDRKLA
+29 GDRKSA
-35 ENVYYKAIN
+35 ENVYYKVIN
-44 PAFRKAFPNVRF
+44 PSFREAFPNVRF

-64 EDLITQCGIGYNKDS
+64 EDLITQCGIGYNKS
-79 ESMLNFLN
+79 NEAMLDYLN
-87 SEYGTKPVPK
+87 SEYGTKFVPK
-97 TIQSVIELQNRAASF
+97 TMQSVIELQNKVASF
-112 NINNPLNKRYSAQL
+112 NINNPLNKRYSAEI
-126 TSSGQDISMEIV
+126 TSSGHDVSMEIV
-138 EATGEERSLGRHQRF
+138 TATGNKRDLGRQQKF
-153 NAELNNQLVKLL
+153 NAELNSQLVKLL

-180 ASNINGV
+180 ASNANGV

-200 KEVIRISK
+200 KEVIRI
-208 RHKWSNVSA
+208 A
-217 KQSVLTEEEQRILK
+217 
-231 SAPRNSKGQL
+231 
-241 LAPNGKVSNLTEK
+241 
-254 QYAQVRT
+254 
-261 KAFKDWFGDWEKIAN
+261 
-276 ITEEEL
+276 
-282 QAASLIFD
+282 
-290 RVPELAKIGTPT
+290 
-302 EYAAYIKEI
+302 
-311 FPNSVEKEVY
+311 
-321 WHGSNEDFSEG
+321 
-332 FASAKRGEG
+332 RGE
-341 SGALE
+341 
-346 TKKRNDLYLNKQ
+346 R
-358 GWASLQYVNGIN
+358 
-370 RKGRDKNGF
+370 
-379 AHWNKLWWELKEIM
+379 
-393 SNGRRE
+393 
-399 NNDWKDIVIDEST
+399 
-412 IRQAIPNKKGVFNRD
+412 
-427 SGGKNGKWLSE
+427 
-438 RKADYGYEN
+438 
-447 KSDKEFFEE
+447 
-456 IFGIKLGKDT
+456 
-466 FNTWTAR
+466 
-473 NAEIFKSLEKSA
+473 
-485 KGINPVVID
+485 
-494 VRNPITEEG
+494 G
-503 QNTYYEEQRGLFTT
+503 QE
-517 ADAEGNDAILSKK
+517 
-530 ADNEFNSDVAIVIN
+530 V
-544 ANNDNVYWLGTKSD
+544 
-558 IERFRQ
+558 
-564 WKINNN
+564 
-570 ASKVV
+570 
-575 DENGEPLVVYH
+575 
-586 NSNTDINIFDKNK
+586 
-599 IGTNGSSEG
+599 
-608 GLFGKGFYFST
+608 
-619 NKDYNKVFG
+619 
-628 NKEYAVFLNIKNPIT
+628 
-643 DERTIKEIQAFEPSI
+643 
-658 DIIKN
+658 
-663 AYNKD
+663 
-668 GLIGTNKFENNTVE
+668 
-682 YIVYD
+682 
-687 SNQIKSATDNIGTFS
+687 
-702 RTDDNIIDDTYDSNI
+702 

-731 DNPLRDRMLNSL
+731 NSPLRDRMLNSL

-752 LGSEYDRYNDVYKGD
+752 LGSEYDRYNEVYKGD
-767 IELMAKEALGKMMAQ
+767 IDLMAKEALGKMMAQ
-782 VLNNYDPTAPN
+782 VLNNYDATAPN
-793 NRLFERYKK
+793 DRLFERYKNN
-802 SVLDFFSRRDAD
+802 VLDFFGRRDTD

-830 TTNAFNGKY
+830 TTNIFNGKY
-839 QLDISSRDYNKR
+839 QLDISGRDYNKR

-885 ATAREREEKKGLFD
+885 ATAREREEKKGSFD

-907 KLSNDLENHR
+907 KLSNDFENHR

-929 VRMLKQLS
+929 IRMLRQLS
-937 DKLDTVHNSQTNWK
+937 DKLDAVHNSQTTWK

-1003 LARLGSDWVEVS
+1003 LARLGSDWAEVS
-1015 KDEFARFLTPFE
+1015 KDEFAKFLTPFE

-1037 KRRKYNIRELLD
+1037 ERKQYNIRELLD

-1107 AGISNTEFMYERT
+1107 AGIRNTDFMYEKT

-1144 YAKSLPQDMDREEK
+1144 YAKSLPKDMEREEK
-1158 SILISRWKR
+1158 SILISKWKR
-1167 ANTDKNGNPIE
+1167 ANTDKNGNPVE

-1185 DAIQRNAAMKEY
+1185 DTIQRNAAMKEY
-1197 YDFMINLKRN
+1197 YDFMTTLKRN

-1231 RVIGRGN
+1231 RVMSKGN

-1300 AAMAN
+1300 TAMAN
-1305 DYASMNDIIDALETG
+1305 DYAAMNDVIDALETG
-1320 RTILSERRVAQ
+1320 RIILSERKVAQ

-1340 VLNKVPSNLT
+1340 ALNKVPSALT
-1350 KKGDVANFMARL
+1350 KKGDIANFMSRL

-1386 GKAVNMLNKLQ
+1386 GKAANMLNKLQ

-1424 ISGQFFNKSELA
+1424 ISGQFFNKTELA

-1463 LFAEKLNVLQ
+1463 LFAEKFNVLQ

-1484 NRKTWFSRFFKE
+1484 DRKTWFSRFFKE

-1507 HYTQMRTGLA
+1507 HYTQMRTALA
-1517 LAMRLKLQDKDG
+1517 LAMRLKLQGKDG
-1529 KPISLYDALEVQ
+1529 KPISLYDALEVK

-1557 EGVTDQ
+1557 DGVTDQ
-1563 DGKPVSNNYFTSVT
+1563 DGNPVSNSYFSSFT
-1577 KKIRGINN
+1577 KKVRGINN

-1591 NQEDKSAMQSR
+1591 NQEDKNAMQSR

-1631 TDTFEEGYYRTLW
+1631 TGTFEEGYYRTLW

-1659 DIVKQWH
+1659 DIVKQWN
-1666 NLDDAQKSNIYRG
+1666 NLDDAQKSNIFRG

-1686 LSLMGIIA
+1686 LSLWGIIA
-1694 ILKGIPDDDDKDDW
+1694 TLKGTPDDDDDKDDW

-1771 QGIYKGYTKAEK
+1771 QGIYKGYTQAEK

-1803 PARWYK
+1803 PTRWYR

>member
-1 MSTSCVLHPRLSNGE
+1 MSTSCVLHPRLNNGE
-16 KSPLFYRLKEFFL
+16 KSPLFSRLKNFL
-29 NDRKLA
+29 GDRKSA
-35 ENVYYKAIN
+35 EDVYYKAIN
-44 PAFRKAFPNVRF
+44 PSFREAFPNVRF

-64 EDLITQCGIGYNKDS
+64 EDLITQCGVGYSKSN
-79 ESMLNFLN
+79 EAMLDYLN
-87 SEYGTKPVPK
+87 SEYGTESVPK
-97 TIQSVIELQNRAASF
+97 TMQSVIELQNKAASF
-112 NINNPLNKRYSAQL
+112 NINNPLNKRYSAEI
-126 TSSGQDISMEIV
+126 TSSGHDVSMEIV
-138 EATGEERSLGRHQRF
+138 TATGNERDLGRQQKF
-153 NAELNNQLVKLL
+153 NAELNSQLVKLL

-180 ASNINGV
+180 ASNVNGV
-187 MDLSAGINAATGL
+187 MDLSASINAATGL
-200 KEVIRISK
+200 KEVIRI
-208 RHKWSNVSA
+208 
-217 KQSVLTEEEQRILK
+217 
-231 SAPRNSKGQL
+231 
-241 LAPNGKVSNLTEK
+241 
-254 QYAQVRT
+254 
-261 KAFKDWFGDWEKIAN
+261 
-276 ITEEEL
+276 
-282 QAASLIFD
+282 
-290 RVPELAKIGTPT
+290 
-302 EYAAYIKEI
+302 
-311 FPNSVEKEVY
+311 
-321 WHGSNEDFSEG
+321 
-332 FASAKRGEG
+332 
-341 SGALE
+341 
-346 TKKRNDLYLNKQ
+346 
-358 GWASLQYVNGIN
+358 
-370 RKGRDKNGF
+370 
-379 AHWNKLWWELKEIM
+379 
-393 SNGRRE
+393 
-399 NNDWKDIVIDEST
+399 
-412 IRQAIPNKKGVFNRD
+412 
-427 SGGKNGKWLSE
+427 
-438 RKADYGYEN
+438 
-447 KSDKEFFEE
+447 
-456 IFGIKLGKDT
+456 
-466 FNTWTAR
+466 
-473 NAEIFKSLEKSA
+473 A
-485 KGINPVVID
+485 KGE
-494 VRNPITEEG
+494 RG
-503 QNTYYEEQRGLFTT
+503 QE
-517 ADAEGNDAILSKK
+517 
-530 ADNEFNSDVAIVIN
+530 V
-544 ANNDNVYWLGTKSD
+544 
-558 IERFRQ
+558 
-564 WKINNN
+564 
-570 ASKVV
+570 
-575 DENGEPLVVYH
+575 
-586 NSNTDINIFDKNK
+586 
-599 IGTNGSSEG
+599 
-608 GLFGKGFYFST
+608 
-619 NKDYNKVFG
+619 
-628 NKEYAVFLNIKNPIT
+628 
-643 DERTIKEIQAFEPSI
+643 
-658 DIIKN
+658 
-663 AYNKD
+663 
-668 GLIGTNKFENNTVE
+668 
-682 YIVYD
+682 
-687 SNQIKSATDNIGTFS
+687 
-702 RTDDNIIDDTYDSNI
+702 

-731 DNPLRDRMLNSL
+731 DSPLRDRMLNSL

-752 LGSEYDRYNDVYKGD
+752 LGSEYDRYNEVYKGD
-767 IELMAKEALGKMMAQ
+767 IDLMAKEALGKMMAQ
-782 VLNNYDPTAPN
+782 VLNNYDATAPN
-793 NRLFERYKK
+793 DRLFERYKNN
-802 SVLDFFSRRDAD
+802 VLDFFGRRDAD

-830 TTNAFNGKY
+830 TTNVFNGKY

-873 RKRLAIYGKGAK
+873 RKRLAIYSKGAK
-885 ATAREREEKKGLFD
+885 ATAREREEKKGSFD

-929 VRMLKQLS
+929 VRMLRQLS
-937 DKLDTVHNSQTNWK
+937 DKLDAVHNSQTTWK

-1003 LARLGSDWVEVS
+1003 LARLGSDWAEVS
-1015 KDEFARFLTPFE
+1015 KDEFAKFLTPFE

-1037 KRRKYNIRELLD
+1037 ERKQYNIRELLD

-1107 AGISNTEFMYERT
+1107 AGIRNTDFMYEKT
-1120 SDGKITGNFV
+1120 SDGEITGNFV

-1144 YAKSLPQDMDREEK
+1144 YAKSLPKDMEREEK

-1167 ANTDKNGNPIE
+1167 ANTDKNGNPVE

-1185 DAIQRNAAMKEY
+1185 DAIQRNADMKEY
-1197 YDFMINLKRN
+1197 YDFMITLKRN

-1231 RVIGRGN
+1231 RVMSRGN

-1300 AAMAN
+1300 TAMAN
-1305 DYASMNDIIDALETG
+1305 DYAAMNDVIDALETG
-1320 RTILSERRVAQ
+1320 RTILSERKVAQ

-1340 VLNKVPSNLT
+1340 VLNKVPSTLT
-1350 KKGDVANFMARL
+1350 KKGDVANFMNRL

-1424 ISGQFFNKSELA
+1424 ISGQFFNKTELA

-1463 LFAEKLNVLQ
+1463 LFAEKFNVLQ

-1484 NRKTWFSRFFKE
+1484 DRKTWFSRFFKE

-1507 HYTQMRTGLA
+1507 HYTQMRTALA

-1529 KPISLYDALEVQ
+1529 KPISLYDALEVK

-1557 EGVTDQ
+1557 DGVTDQ
-1563 DGKPVSNNYFTSVT
+1563 DRNSVSNSYFSSFT
-1577 KKIRGINN
+1577 KKVRGINN

-1591 NQEDKSAMQSR
+1591 NQEDKNAMQSR

-1631 TDTFEEGYYRTLW
+1631 TGTFEEGYYRTLW

-1666 NLDDAQKSNIYRG
+1666 NLDDAQKSNIFRG

-1686 LSLMGIIA
+1686 LSLWGIIA
-1694 ILKGIPDDDDKDDW
+1694 TLKGTPDDDDDKDDW

-1728 PGPTMLDEGLRLFD
+1728 PGHTMLDEGLRLFD

-1771 QGIYKGYTKAEK
+1771 QGIYKGYTQAEK

-1794 FQNLFDPEE
+1794 FQNLFDPEK
-1803 PARWYK
+1803 PTRWYR

>member
-1 MSTSCVLHPRLSNGE
+1 MSTSCVSHPRLSNGE
-16 KSPLFYRLKEFFL
+16 KSPLFSRLKNFL
-29 NDRKLA
+29 GDRKSA
-35 ENVYYKAIN
+35 EDVYYRVIN
-44 PAFRKAFPNVRF
+44 PSFREVFPNVRF

-64 EDLITQCGIGYNKDS
+64 EDLITQCGIGHNKS
-79 ESMLNFLN
+79 NEAMLDYLN
-87 SEYGTKPVPK
+87 SEYGTEPMPK
-97 TIQSVIELQNRAASF
+97 TMQSAIELQNRAASF
-112 NINNPLNKRYSAQL
+112 NINNPLSKKYSAEI
-126 TSSGQDISMEIV
+126 TSSGHDVSMEIV
-138 EATGEERSLGRHQRF
+138 TATGNGRDLGKQQRF

-187 MDLSAGINAATGL
+187 MDLSAGVNAATGL

-208 RHKWSNVSA
+208 RHRWSNVSA
-217 KQSVLTEEEQRILK
+217 KQNVLSEEEQEILK
-231 SAPRNSKGQL
+231 NAPRDSQGRL
-241 LAPNGKVSNLTEK
+241 LAPNGKPSNLTEK

-261 KAFKDWFGDWEKIAN
+261 KAFKDWFGDWE
-276 ITEEEL
+276 
-282 QAASLIFD
+282 
-290 RVPELAKIGTPT
+290 
-302 EYAAYIKEI
+302 
-311 FPNSVEKEVY
+311 
-321 WHGSNEDFSEG
+321 
-332 FASAKRGEG
+332 
-341 SGALE
+341 
-346 TKKRNDLYLNKQ
+346 
-358 GWASLQYVNGIN
+358 
-370 RKGRDKNGF
+370 
-379 AHWNKLWWELKEIM
+379 
-393 SNGRRE
+393 
-399 NNDWKDIVIDEST
+399 NNPS
-412 IRQAIPNKKGVFNRD
+412 Q
-427 SGGKNGKWLSE
+427 
-438 RKADYGYEN
+438 
-447 KSDKEFFEE
+447 
-456 IFGIKLGKDT
+456 
-466 FNTWTAR
+466 
-473 NAEIFKSLEKSA
+473 
-485 KGINPVVID
+485 
-494 VRNPITEEG
+494 
-503 QNTYYEEQRGLFTT
+503 
-517 ADAEGNDAILSKK
+517 
-530 ADNEFNSDVAIVIN
+530 
-544 ANNDNVYWLGTKSD
+544 
-558 IERFRQ
+558 
-564 WKINNN
+564 

-586 NSNTDINIFDKNK
+586 YTDNEGLTKFSTEFDN
-599 IGTNGSSEG
+599 
-608 GLFGKGFYFST
+608 YFSKT
-619 NKDYNKVFG
+619 GGTKKAIFFTTDNVVPGSEDNFLTSRKAKLSL
-628 NKEYAVFLNIKNPIT
+628 FLNIKNLET
-643 DERTIKEIQAFEPSI
+643 FNGTKDDLHKQGTSYREVVNKSSEREGSENGIVFTGFDDNRKENQTI
-658 DIIKN
+658 
-663 AYNKD
+663 
-668 GLIGTNKFENNTVE
+668 
-682 YIVYD
+682 YIVHNP
-687 SNQIKSATDNIGTFS
+687 NQIKSATDNLGAFS
-702 RTDDNIIDDTYDSNI
+702 STENDITDDTYDSNI

-743 KNEEVLQRV
+743 KNEKVLQRV

-767 IELMAKEALGKMMAQ
+767 IDLMAKEALGKMMAQ

-793 NRLFERYKK
+793 DRLFERYKK
-802 SVLDFFSRRDAD
+802 SVLDFFGKRDAD

-839 QLDISSRDYNKR
+839 QLNINSRDYNKR
-851 LFNLGND
+851 LFNLSND
-858 VSRDYNILKR
+858 VSREYNILKR

-885 ATAREREEKKGLFD
+885 ATAKEREEKKGSFD

-929 VRMLKQLS
+929 IKILRQLS
-937 DKLDTVHNSQTNWK
+937 DKLDAVHNSQTSWK
-951 DKFSALR
+951 DEFSTLR

-964 SSYGSIMEELRQEMY
+964 SSYGSIMEELRQEMHR
-979 KAKQEG
+979 AKQEG
-985 DMRFKEKL
+985 DMRLKEKL
-993 QDSLDEFSGL
+993 QESLDEFSGL
-1003 LARLGSDWVEVS
+1003 LAGLGSDWAEVS
-1015 KDEFARFLTPFE
+1015 KDKFARFLAPFE
-1027 GEGISMSIRG
+1027 GESISMFIRG
-1037 KRRKYNIRELLD
+1037 ERKKYNIRELLD

-1080 KDQKNKARYNTIN
+1080 KDQKNKARYKTIN
-1093 NEKEILM
+1093 DEKEILM

-1107 AGISNTEFMYERT
+1107 AGIKNTDFIYEKT

-1144 YAKSLPQDMDREEK
+1144 YAKSLPKDMDREEK

-1197 YDFMINLKRN
+1197 YDFIINLKRN
-1207 LDYRLPAKYVRFN
+1207 LDYRLPARYVRFN

-1231 RVIGRGN
+1231 RVMGKGN

-1305 DYASMNDIIDALETG
+1305 DYAAMNDIIDALETG

-1331 TRGGKIMRE
+1331 TRGGRIMRE

-1350 KKGDVANFMARL
+1350 KKGDVANFMDRL

-1380 VLGVDV
+1380 ISILGLGVDV
-1386 GKAVNMLNKLQ
+1386 GKAANMLDKLQ

-1411 NLAQNIVISNIES
+1411 NLTQNIVISNIEA
-1424 ISGQFFNKSELA
+1424 ISGQFFGKSELA
-1436 KADWEYTKLLPQY
+1436 KADWEYTKLLPEY
-1449 LSEIGNR
+1449 LGEIGNR
-1456 IQTSKMA
+1456 IQISKMA
-1463 LFAEKLNVLQ
+1463 LFAEKFNVLQ
-1473 DYKQHVRGVDW
+1473 DYKQHVRGIDW

-1496 DTLWFTTSAGD
+1496 GSLWFTTSAGD

-1517 LAMRLKLQDKDG
+1517 LAMRLKLQDKNG
-1529 KPISLYDALEVQ
+1529 KPISLYDALEVK

-1563 DGKPVSNNYFTSVT
+1563 DGKAVDDRYFTSVT
-1577 KKIRGINN
+1577 KKIRGIND

-1591 NQEDKSAMQSR
+1591 NQEDKNAMQSR
-1602 AVGRLLMMYRNWMR
+1602 AAGRLLMMYRNWMR

-1631 TDTFEEGYYRTLW
+1631 TSTFEEGYYRTLW
-1644 NFMNTLRKDLKKGEL
+1644 NFMNTLRKDLKEGEL

-1666 NLDDAQKSNIYRG
+1666 NLNDAQKSNIYRG

-1686 LSLMGIIA
+1686 LSLIGIIVT
-1694 ILKGIPDDDDKDDW
+1694 LKGTPDDDDKDNW
-1708 LTEYVTYSIIRLKAD
+1708 LTEYITYSIIRLKAD
-1723 LGSLM
+1723 LGSLI

-1752 NTRQLL
+1752 NSRQLL
-1758 NLFDPDVWTTEID
+1758 KLFDPDTWTTEID
-1771 QGIYKGYTKAEK
+1771 QGIYKGYTQAEK
-1783 IMLQPVPFIRQ
+1783 IMLQPIPFIRQ

-1803 PARWYK
+1803 PTRWYK

>member
-16 KSPLFYRLKEFFL
+16 KSPLFSRLKNFL
-29 NDRKLA
+29 GGRKSA
-35 ENVYYKAIN
+35 EEVYYRAIN
-44 PAFRKAFPNVRF
+44 PAFREAFPNVRF

-79 ESMLNFLN
+79 ESMLDFLN
-87 SEYGTKPVPK
+87 SEYGTKSVPK

-112 NINNPLNKRYSAQL
+112 NINSPLNKRYSAQL
-126 TSSGQDISMEIV
+126 TSSGQDVSMEIV
-138 EATGEERSLGRHQRF
+138 EATGEERSLGRQQRF

-208 RHKWSNVSA
+208 RHKWSNISA
-217 KQSVLTEEEQRILK
+217 KQSVLSEEEQEILNN
-231 SAPRNSKGQL
+231 APRDSQGRL

-261 KAFKDWFGDWEKIAN
+261 KAFKEWFGDWEN
-276 ITEEEL
+276 N
-282 QAASLIFD
+282 
-290 RVPELAKIGTPT
+290 P
-302 EYAAYIKEI
+302 
-311 FPNSVEKEVY
+311 
-321 WHGSNEDFSEG
+321 SE
-332 FASAKRGEG
+332 
-341 SGALE
+341 
-346 TKKRNDLYLNKQ
+346 
-358 GWASLQYVNGIN
+358 
-370 RKGRDKNGF
+370 
-379 AHWNKLWWELKEIM
+379 
-393 SNGRRE
+393 
-399 NNDWKDIVIDEST
+399 
-412 IRQAIPNKKGVFNRD
+412 
-427 SGGKNGKWLSE
+427 
-438 RKADYGYEN
+438 
-447 KSDKEFFEE
+447 
-456 IFGIKLGKDT
+456 
-466 FNTWTAR
+466 
-473 NAEIFKSLEKSA
+473 
-485 KGINPVVID
+485 
-494 VRNPITEEG
+494 
-503 QNTYYEEQRGLFTT
+503 
-517 ADAEGNDAILSKK
+517 
-530 ADNEFNSDVAIVIN
+530 
-544 ANNDNVYWLGTKSD
+544 
-558 IERFRQ
+558 
-564 WKINNN
+564 

-575 DENGEPLVVYH
+575 DENGEPLVVYRGTRP
-586 NSNTDINIFDKNK
+586 NSTVYNTGIFRSKILFATPKKVGASRYGDPIALFMNAKNPAIIDYKGEEYDRKIEDEFYTPGNSFTIIDRKAEVAINKGYDALIVKNVK
-599 IGTNGSSEG
+599 DGTN
-608 GLFGKGFYFST
+608 YPID
-619 NKDYNKVFG
+619 DYV
-628 NKEYAVFLNIKNPIT
+628 VLNP
-643 DERTIKEIQAFEPSI
+643 
-658 DIIKN
+658 
-663 AYNKD
+663 
-668 GLIGTNKFENNTVE
+668 
-682 YIVYD
+682 
-687 SNQIKSATDNIGTFS
+687 NQIKSATDNSGAFS
-702 RTDDNIIDDTYDSNI
+702 NTENDITDDTYDSNI

-743 KNEEVLQRV
+743 KNEKVLQRV
-752 LGSEYDRYNDVYKGD
+752 LGSEYDRYNEVYKGD
-767 IELMAKEALGKMMAQ
+767 IDLMAKEALGKMMAQ
-782 VLNNYDPTAPN
+782 VLNNYDTEAPN
-793 NRLFERYKK
+793 DRLFERYKK
-802 SVLDFFSRRDAD
+802 NVLDFFSKRDAD

-885 ATAREREEKKGLFD
+885 ATAREREEKKGSFD

-929 VRMLKQLS
+929 VRILRQLS
-937 DKLDTVHNSQTNWK
+937 DKLDAVHNSQTSWK
-951 DKFSALR
+951 DKFSSLR

-993 QDSLDEFSGL
+993 QESLDEFSGL
-1003 LARLGSDWVEVS
+1003 LARLGSDWAEVS

-1037 KRRKYNIRELLD
+1037 ERKQYNIRELLD
-1049 YIEKDISIVER
+1049 YIEQDISIVER

-1107 AGISNTEFMYERT
+1107 AGIRNTDFMYEKT

-1207 LDYRLPAKYVRFN
+1207 LDYRLPARYVRFN

-1231 RVIGRGN
+1231 RVIGKGN

-1305 DYASMNDIIDALETG
+1305 DYAAMNDIIDALETG

-1331 TRGGKIMRE
+1331 TRGSKIMRE

-1350 KKGDVANFMARL
+1350 KKGDIANFMNRL

-1449 LSEIGNR
+1449 LGEIGNR

-1463 LFAEKLNVLQ
+1463 LFAEKFNVLQ
-1473 DYKQHVRGVDW
+1473 GYKQHVRGVDW
-1484 NRKTWFSRFFKE
+1484 DRKTWFSRFFKE

-1507 HYTQMRTGLA
+1507 HYTQMRTGLV

-1529 KPISLYDALEVQ
+1529 KPISLYDALEVK

-1563 DGKPVSNNYFTSVT
+1563 DGKAVDNKYFTSVT

-1591 NQEDKSAMQSR
+1591 NQEDKNAMQSR

-1631 TDTFEEGYYRTLW
+1631 TGTFEEGYYRTLW

-1694 ILKGIPDDDDKDDW
+1694 TLKGTPDDDDKDDW
-1708 LTEYVTYSIIRLKAD
+1708 LTEYITYSIIRLKAD

-1803 PARWYK
+1803 PTRWYK

>member
-1 MSTSCVLHPRLSNGE
+1 MSTSCVLYPRLSNGE
-16 KSPLFYRLKEFFL
+16 KSPLFSRLKDFL
-29 NDRKLA
+29 GDRKSA
-35 ENVYYKAIN
+35 EDVYYRVIN
-44 PAFRKAFPNVRF
+44 PAFRGAFPNVRF

-64 EDLITQCGIGYNKDS
+64 EDLITQCGIGHDKSD
-79 ESMLNFLN
+79 EEMLDYLN
-87 SEYGTKPVPK
+87 SEYGTEPVPK
-97 TIQSVIELQNRAASF
+97 TVQSVIELQNRAASF
-112 NINNPLNKRYSAQL
+112 NISSLLNRRYSAEL
-126 TSSGQDISMEIV
+126 TSSGHDVSMEIV
-138 EATGEERSLGRHQRF
+138 TATGKERSLGRQQRF

-180 ASNINGV
+180 ASNVNGV

-208 RHKWSNVSA
+208 RHKWSNTPA

-261 KAFKDWFGDWEKIAN
+261 KAFKEWFGDWEN
-276 ITEEEL
+276 N
-282 QAASLIFD
+282 
-290 RVPELAKIGTPT
+290 P
-302 EYAAYIKEI
+302 
-311 FPNSVEKEVY
+311 
-321 WHGSNEDFSEG
+321 SE
-332 FASAKRGEG
+332 
-341 SGALE
+341 
-346 TKKRNDLYLNKQ
+346 
-358 GWASLQYVNGIN
+358 
-370 RKGRDKNGF
+370 
-379 AHWNKLWWELKEIM
+379 
-393 SNGRRE
+393 
-399 NNDWKDIVIDEST
+399 
-412 IRQAIPNKKGVFNRD
+412 
-427 SGGKNGKWLSE
+427 
-438 RKADYGYEN
+438 
-447 KSDKEFFEE
+447 
-456 IFGIKLGKDT
+456 
-466 FNTWTAR
+466 
-473 NAEIFKSLEKSA
+473 
-485 KGINPVVID
+485 
-494 VRNPITEEG
+494 
-503 QNTYYEEQRGLFTT
+503 
-517 ADAEGNDAILSKK
+517 
-530 ADNEFNSDVAIVIN
+530 
-544 ANNDNVYWLGTKSD
+544 
-558 IERFRQ
+558 
-564 WKINNN
+564 

-586 NSNTDINIFDKNK
+586 YTDNEGLTKFSTEFDN
-599 IGTNGSSEG
+599 
-608 GLFGKGFYFST
+608 YFSKAGGT
-619 NKDYNKVFG
+619 KKAIFFTTDNVEPGSEDNFLTSRKAKLS
-628 NKEYAVFLNIKNPIT
+628 VFLNIKNLET
-643 DERTIKEIQAFEPSI
+643 FNGTKDDLHKQGTSYREVVNKSSEREGSENGIVFTGFDDNRKENQTI
-658 DIIKN
+658 
-663 AYNKD
+663 
-668 GLIGTNKFENNTVE
+668 
-682 YIVYD
+682 YIVHN

-731 DNPLRDRMLNSL
+731 DSPLRDRMLNSL

-752 LGSEYDRYNDVYKGD
+752 LGSEYDRYNEVYKGD
-767 IELMAKEALGKMMAQ
+767 IDLMAKEALGKMMAQ
-782 VLNNYDPTAPN
+782 VLNNYDTEAPN
-793 NRLFERYKK
+793 DRLFERYKK
-802 SVLDFFSRRDAD
+802 NVLDFFSKRDAD

-873 RKRLAIYGKGAK
+873 KKRLAIYGKGAK
-885 ATAREREEKKGLFD
+885 ATAREREEKKGSFD
-899 EKQKLFID
+899 EKQKLFIN

-929 VRMLKQLS
+929 VRMLRQLS
-937 DKLDTVHNSQTNWK
+937 DKLDAVHSSQTSWK

-993 QDSLDEFSGL
+993 QESLDEFSGL
-1003 LARLGSDWVEVS
+1003 LARLGSDWAEVS

-1027 GEGISMSIRG
+1027 GESISMFIRG
-1037 KRRKYNIRELLD
+1037 ERKQYNIRELLD

-1107 AGISNTEFMYERT
+1107 ADIGNTDFMYEKT

-1138 FAALSK
+1138 FVALSK

-1167 ANTDKNGNPIE
+1167 ANTDRNGNPIE

-1197 YDFMINLKRN
+1197 YDFMINLKRS
-1207 LDYRLPAKYVRFN
+1207 LDYRLPARYVRFN

-1231 RVIGRGN
+1231 RVMGRGN
-1238 KFQYLWESF
+1238 KFQYLLESF

-1305 DYASMNDIIDALETG
+1305 DYAAMNDIIDALETG
-1320 RTILSERRVAQ
+1320 RTILSERKVAQ

-1350 KKGDVANFMARL
+1350 KKGDVANFMNRL

-1411 NLAQNIVISNIES
+1411 NLAQNVVLSNIES

-1463 LFAEKLNVLQ
+1463 LFAEKFNVLQ

-1484 NRKTWFSRFFKE
+1484 DKKTWFSRFFKE

-1529 KPISLYDALEVQ
+1529 KPISLYDALEVK

-1563 DGKPVSNNYFTSVT
+1563 DGRIVDNKYFTSVT

-1591 NQEDKSAMQSR
+1591 NQEDKNAMQSR

-1631 TDTFEEGYYRTLW
+1631 TGTFEEGYYRTLW
-1644 NFMNTLRKDLKKGEL
+1644 NFMNTLRKDLKEGEL

-1666 NLDDAQKSNIYRG
+1666 NLNDAQKSNIYRS

-1694 ILKGIPDDDDKDDW
+1694 TLKGTPDDDEKDDW
-1708 LTEYVTYSIIRLKAD
+1708 LTEYITYSIIRLKAD

-1771 QGIYKGYTKAEK
+1771 QGIYKGYTQAGK

-1794 FQNLFDPEE
+1794 FQNLLDPEE

>member
-1 MSTSCVLHPRLSNGE
+1 MSISCVLHPRLSNGE
-16 KSPLFYRLKEFFL
+16 KSPLFSRLKNFL
-29 NDRKLA
+29 GDRKSA

-44 PAFRKAFPNVRF
+44 PAFREAFPNVRF

-79 ESMLNFLN
+79 ESMLDFLN

-112 NINNPLNKRYSAQL
+112 NINSSLNKRYSAQL
-126 TSSGQDISMEIV
+126 TSSGQDVQMEIV
-138 EATGEERSLGRHQRF
+138 EATGEERSLGKQQRF

-208 RHKWSNVSA
+208 RHKWSNTPA
-217 KQSVLTEEEQRILK
+217 KQNILSEEEHRILK

-261 KAFKDWFGDWEKIAN
+261 KAFKDWFGDWEN
-276 ITEEEL
+276 
-282 QAASLIFD
+282 D
-290 RVPELAKIGTPT
+290 
-302 EYAAYIKEI
+302 
-311 FPNSVEKEVY
+311 
-321 WHGSNEDFSEG
+321 
-332 FASAKRGEG
+332 SA
-341 SGALE
+341 
-346 TKKRNDLYLNKQ
+346 
-358 GWASLQYVNGIN
+358 
-370 RKGRDKNGF
+370 
-379 AHWNKLWWELKEIM
+379 
-393 SNGRRE
+393 
-399 NNDWKDIVIDEST
+399 
-412 IRQAIPNKKGVFNRD
+412 
-427 SGGKNGKWLSE
+427 
-438 RKADYGYEN
+438 
-447 KSDKEFFEE
+447 
-456 IFGIKLGKDT
+456 
-466 FNTWTAR
+466 
-473 NAEIFKSLEKSA
+473 
-485 KGINPVVID
+485 
-494 VRNPITEEG
+494 
-503 QNTYYEEQRGLFTT
+503 
-517 ADAEGNDAILSKK
+517 
-530 ADNEFNSDVAIVIN
+530 
-544 ANNDNVYWLGTKSD
+544 
-558 IERFRQ
+558 
-564 WKINNN
+564 N

-586 NSNTDINIFDKNK
+586 GNKDTNITKFVPNKGKYSNKP
-599 IGTNGSSEG
+599 
-608 GLFGKGFYFST
+608 LYYFS
-619 NKDYNKVFG
+619 NSKDTALS
-628 NKEYAVFLNIKNPIT
+628 YATEGASTEDPNDYTIVGFNVAPNTEEAKYADFKSLEDFDIATRSKGRIYEVFLNIRNPINNVSPAYIH
-643 DERTIKEIQAFEPSI
+643 DNSLLKGKNNDGMISIPFSDRVKGVEDRVSKDIQYVVLS
-658 DIIKN
+658 
-663 AYNKD
+663 
-668 GLIGTNKFENNTVE
+668 
-682 YIVYD
+682 
-687 SNQIKSATDNIGTFS
+687 SNQIKSATDNTGAFS
-702 RTDDNIIDDTYDSNI
+702 NTNDDITDDTYDSNI

-731 DNPLRDRMLNSL
+731 DSPLRDRMLNSL

-767 IELMAKEALGKMMAQ
+767 IDLMAKEALGKMMAQ

-793 NRLFERYKK
+793 DRLFERYKK
-802 SVLDFFSRRDAD
+802 SVLDFFSKRDAD

-830 TTNAFNGKY
+830 TTNVFNGKY

-873 RKRLAIYGKGAK
+873 KKRLAIYGKGAK
-885 ATAREREEKKGLFD
+885 ATAKEREEKKGSFD

-929 VRMLKQLS
+929 VRMLRQLS

-958 SIRDYM
+958 NIRDYM

-993 QDSLDEFSGL
+993 QESLDEFSGL
-1003 LARLGSDWVEVS
+1003 LARLGSDWAEVS

-1027 GEGISMSIRG
+1027 GEGISMFIRG
-1037 KRRKYNIRELLD
+1037 ERKQYNIRELLD

-1107 AGISNTEFMYERT
+1107 AGIRNTDFMYEKT

-1167 ANTDKNGNPIE
+1167 ANTDKKGNPIE

-1207 LDYRLPAKYVRFN
+1207 LDYRLPARYVRFN

-1231 RVIGRGN
+1231 RVMGKGN

-1305 DYASMNDIIDALETG
+1305 DYAAMNDIIDALETG
-1320 RTILSERRVAQ
+1320 RTILSERKVAQ

-1350 KKGDVANFMARL
+1350 KKGDIANFMARL

-1449 LSEIGNR
+1449 LGEIGNR

-1463 LFAEKLNVLQ
+1463 LFAEKFNVLQ

-1484 NRKTWFSRFFKE
+1484 DRKTWFSRFFKE

-1529 KPISLYDALEVQ
+1529 KSISLYDALEVQ

-1563 DGKPVSNNYFTSVT
+1563 DGKAVNNKYFTDVT

-1591 NQEDKSAMQSR
+1591 NQEDKNAMQSR

-1631 TDTFEEGYYRTLW
+1631 TGTFEEGYYRTLW

-1659 DIVKQWH
+1659 DIVRQWH

-1694 ILKGIPDDDDKDDW
+1694 TLKGTPDDDDKDDW
-1708 LTEYVTYSIIRLKAD
+1708 LTEYITYSIIRLKAD

-1758 NLFDPDVWTTEID
+1758 NLFDPEVWTTEID

-1783 IMLQPVPFIRQ
+1783 ILLQPVPFIRQ

-1803 PARWYK
+1803 PTRWYK

>member
-16 KSPLFYRLKEFFL
+16 KSPLFSRLKNFL
-29 NDRKLA
+29 GDRKSA
-35 ENVYYKAIN
+35 EDVYYRAIN
-44 PAFRKAFPNVRF
+44 PSFKEAFPNVRF

-64 EDLITQCGIGYNKDS
+64 EDLITQCGIGHSKSN
-79 ESMLNFLN
+79 EAMLDYLN
-87 SEYGTKPVPK
+87 SEYGAKPVPR
-97 TIQSVIELQNRAASF
+97 TMQSVIELQNRAASF
-112 NINNPLNKRYSAQL
+112 NINSPLNKRYSAEI
-126 TSSGQDISMEIV
+126 TSSGHDVSMEV
-138 EATGEERSLGRHQRF
+138 VTATGNGRDLGKQQRF
-153 NAELNNQLVKLL
+153 NAELNNQLIKLL

-180 ASNINGV
+180 AGNVNGV

-208 RHKWSNVSA
+208 RHKWSNVS
-217 KQSVLTEEEQRILK
+217 KKENILTDEEQEILNN
-231 SAPRNSKGQL
+231 APRDSRGQL

-261 KAFKDWFGDWEKIAN
+261 KAFKDWFGDWE
-276 ITEEEL
+276 
-282 QAASLIFD
+282 
-290 RVPELAKIGTPT
+290 
-302 EYAAYIKEI
+302 
-311 FPNSVEKEVY
+311 NSP
-321 WHGSNEDFSEG
+321 SE
-332 FASAKRGEG
+332 
-341 SGALE
+341 
-346 TKKRNDLYLNKQ
+346 
-358 GWASLQYVNGIN
+358 
-370 RKGRDKNGF
+370 
-379 AHWNKLWWELKEIM
+379 
-393 SNGRRE
+393 
-399 NNDWKDIVIDEST
+399 
-412 IRQAIPNKKGVFNRD
+412 
-427 SGGKNGKWLSE
+427 
-438 RKADYGYEN
+438 
-447 KSDKEFFEE
+447 
-456 IFGIKLGKDT
+456 
-466 FNTWTAR
+466 
-473 NAEIFKSLEKSA
+473 
-485 KGINPVVID
+485 
-494 VRNPITEEG
+494 
-503 QNTYYEEQRGLFTT
+503 
-517 ADAEGNDAILSKK
+517 
-530 ADNEFNSDVAIVIN
+530 
-544 ANNDNVYWLGTKSD
+544 
-558 IERFRQ
+558 
-564 WKINNN
+564 

-575 DENGEPLVVYH
+575 DENGEPLVMYH
-586 NSNTDINIFDKNK
+586 RSKDNISTFDINKSKHGGFWFSKNP
-599 IGTNGSSEG
+599 
-608 GLFGKGFYFST
+608 
-619 NKDYNKVFG
+619 DY
-628 NKEYAVFLNIKNPIT
+628 YADTRAKLKYAIPVFLNI
-643 DERTIKEIQAFEPSI
+643 RTPNRINHETFLAAVDGD
-658 DIIKN
+658 DIIEGGIRTTKF
-663 AYNKD
+663 D
-668 GLIGTNKFENNTVE
+668 GWITEDVHIPEFYGDE
-682 YIVYD
+682 YSSSIVFAMAINP
-687 SNQIKSATDNIGTFS
+687 NQIKSATDNSGGFS
-702 RTDDNIIDDTYDSNI
+702 NTDNDITDNTYDSNI

-731 DNPLRDRMLNSL
+731 DSPLRDRMLNSL
-743 KNEEVLQRV
+743 RNEEVLQRV
-752 LGSEYDRYNDVYKGD
+752 LGSEYDRYNEVYKGD
-767 IELMAKEALGKMMAQ
+767 IDLMAKEALGKMMAQ

-793 NRLFERYKK
+793 DRLFERYKN
-802 SVLDFFSRRDAD
+802 SILDFFSRRDID

-830 TTNAFNGKY
+830 TTNVFNGKY
-839 QLDISSRDYNKR
+839 QLNISSRDYNKR

-873 RKRLAIYGKGAK
+873 GKRLAIYGKGAK
-885 ATAREREEKKGLFD
+885 ATAKEREEKRGSFD

-929 VRMLKQLS
+929 IRILRQLS
-937 DKLDTVHNSQTNWK
+937 DKLDTVHNSQTSWK
-951 DKFSALR
+951 DKFSTLR

-979 KAKQEG
+979 KARQEG
-985 DMRFKEKL
+985 DIRFKEKL
-993 QDSLDEFSGL
+993 QESLNEFSGL
-1003 LARLGSDWVEVS
+1003 LAGLGSDWAEVS

-1027 GEGISMSIRG
+1027 GESVSMSIRG
-1037 KRRKYNIRELLD
+1037 ERKQYNIRELLD
-1049 YIEKDISIVER
+1049 YIEKDISVVER

-1080 KDQKNKARYNTIN
+1080 KDQKSKARYNTIN

-1107 AGISNTEFMYERT
+1107 AGVKNTNFMYEKT

-1144 YAKSLPQDMDREEK
+1144 YAKSLPKDMEREEK

-1167 ANTDKNGNPIE
+1167 ANTDRNGNPIE

-1207 LDYRLPAKYVRFN
+1207 LDYRLPARYVRFN

-1231 RVIGRGN
+1231 RVMGKGN

-1305 DYASMNDIIDALETG
+1305 DYAAMNDVIDALETG

-1331 TRGGKIMRE
+1331 TRGNKIMRE
-1340 VLNKVPSNLT
+1340 ILNKVPSNLT

-1411 NLAQNIVISNIES
+1411 NLAQNIVISNIEA

-1463 LFAEKLNVLQ
+1463 LFAEKFNVLQ
-1473 DYKQHVRGVDW
+1473 DYKQHVKGVDW
-1484 NRKTWFSRFFKE
+1484 DRKTWFSRFFKE

-1557 EGVTDQ
+1557 KGVTDQ
-1563 DGKPVSNNYFTSVT
+1563 DGKAVSNDYLTSVT
-1577 KKIRGINN
+1577 RKIRGINN

-1591 NQEDKSAMQSR
+1591 NQEDKNALQSR

-1631 TDTFEEGYYRTLW
+1631 TGTFEEGYYRTLW

-1666 NLDDAQKSNIYRG
+1666 NLDGAQKSNIYRG

-1694 ILKGIPDDDDKDDW
+1694 TLKGVPDDDDKDNW
-1708 LTEYVTYSIIRLKAD
+1708 LTEYVTYSIVRLKAD

-1752 NTRQLL
+1752 NSRQLL
-1758 NLFDPDVWTTEID
+1758 NLFDPDTWTTEID
-1771 QGIYKGYTKAEK
+1771 QGIYKGYTQAEK

-1803 PARWYK
+1803 PTRWYK

>member
-16 KSPLFYRLKEFFL
+16 KSPLFSRLKDFL
-29 NDRKLA
+29 GDRKSA
-35 ENVYYKAIN
+35 EDVYYRVIN
-44 PAFRKAFPNVRF
+44 PAFRGAFPNVRF

-64 EDLITQCGIGYNKDS
+64 EDLITQCGIGHDKSD
-79 ESMLNFLN
+79 EEMLDYLN
-87 SEYGTKPVPK
+87 SEYGTEPVPK
-97 TIQSVIELQNRAASF
+97 TVQSVIELQNRAASF
-112 NINNPLNKRYSAQL
+112 NISSLLNKRYSAEL
-126 TSSGQDISMEIV
+126 TSSGHDVSMEIV
-138 EATGEERSLGRHQRF
+138 TATGKERSLGRQQRF

-180 ASNINGV
+180 ASNVNGV

-208 RHKWSNVSA
+208 RHKWSNTPA

-261 KAFKDWFGDWEKIAN
+261 KAFKEWFGDWEN
-276 ITEEEL
+276 N
-282 QAASLIFD
+282 
-290 RVPELAKIGTPT
+290 P
-302 EYAAYIKEI
+302 
-311 FPNSVEKEVY
+311 
-321 WHGSNEDFSEG
+321 SE
-332 FASAKRGEG
+332 
-341 SGALE
+341 
-346 TKKRNDLYLNKQ
+346 
-358 GWASLQYVNGIN
+358 
-370 RKGRDKNGF
+370 
-379 AHWNKLWWELKEIM
+379 
-393 SNGRRE
+393 
-399 NNDWKDIVIDEST
+399 
-412 IRQAIPNKKGVFNRD
+412 
-427 SGGKNGKWLSE
+427 
-438 RKADYGYEN
+438 
-447 KSDKEFFEE
+447 
-456 IFGIKLGKDT
+456 
-466 FNTWTAR
+466 
-473 NAEIFKSLEKSA
+473 
-485 KGINPVVID
+485 
-494 VRNPITEEG
+494 
-503 QNTYYEEQRGLFTT
+503 
-517 ADAEGNDAILSKK
+517 
-530 ADNEFNSDVAIVIN
+530 
-544 ANNDNVYWLGTKSD
+544 
-558 IERFRQ
+558 
-564 WKINNN
+564 

-586 NSNTDINIFDKNK
+586 YTDNEGLTKFSTEFDN
-599 IGTNGSSEG
+599 
-608 GLFGKGFYFST
+608 YFSKAGGT
-619 NKDYNKVFG
+619 KKAIFFTTDNVEPGSEDNFLTSRKAKLS
-628 NKEYAVFLNIKNPIT
+628 VFLNIKNLET
-643 DERTIKEIQAFEPSI
+643 FNGTKDDLHKQGTSYREVVNKSSEREGSENGIVFTGFDDNRKENQTI
-658 DIIKN
+658 
-663 AYNKD
+663 
-668 GLIGTNKFENNTVE
+668 
-682 YIVYD
+682 YIVHN

-731 DNPLRDRMLNSL
+731 DSPLRDRMLNSL

-752 LGSEYDRYNDVYKGD
+752 LGSEYDRYNEVYKGD
-767 IELMAKEALGKMMAQ
+767 IDLMAKEALGKMMAQ
-782 VLNNYDPTAPN
+782 VLNNYDTEAPN
-793 NRLFERYKK
+793 DRLFERYKK
-802 SVLDFFSRRDAD
+802 NVLDFFSKRDAD

-873 RKRLAIYGKGAK
+873 KKRLAIYGKGAK
-885 ATAREREEKKGLFD
+885 ATAREREEKKGSFD
-899 EKQKLFID
+899 EKQKLFIN

-929 VRMLKQLS
+929 VRMLRQLS
-937 DKLDTVHNSQTNWK
+937 DKLDAVHSSQTSWK

-993 QDSLDEFSGL
+993 QESLDEFSGL
-1003 LARLGSDWVEVS
+1003 LARLGSDWAEVS

-1027 GEGISMSIRG
+1027 GESISMFIRG
-1037 KRRKYNIRELLD
+1037 ERKQYNIRELLD

-1107 AGISNTEFMYERT
+1107 AGIGNTDFMYEKT

-1138 FAALSK
+1138 FVALSK

-1167 ANTDKNGNPIE
+1167 ANTDRNGNPRE

-1197 YDFMINLKRN
+1197 YDFMINLKRS
-1207 LDYRLPAKYVRFN
+1207 LDYRLPARYVRFN

-1231 RVIGRGN
+1231 RVMGRGN

-1305 DYASMNDIIDALETG
+1305 DYAAMNDIVDALETG
-1320 RTILSERRVAQ
+1320 RTILSERKVAQ

-1350 KKGDVANFMARL
+1350 KKGDVANFMNRL

-1411 NLAQNIVISNIES
+1411 NLAQNVVLSNIES

-1463 LFAEKLNVLQ
+1463 LFAEKFNVLQ

-1484 NRKTWFSRFFKE
+1484 DRKTWFSRFFKE

-1529 KPISLYDALEVQ
+1529 KPISLYDALEVK

-1563 DGKPVSNNYFTSVT
+1563 DGRTVDNKYFTSVT

-1591 NQEDKSAMQSR
+1591 NQEDKNAMQSR

-1631 TDTFEEGYYRTLW
+1631 TGTFEEGYYRTLW
-1644 NFMNTLRKDLKKGEL
+1644 NFMNTLRKDLKEGEL

-1666 NLDDAQKSNIYRG
+1666 NLNDAQKSNIYRS

-1694 ILKGIPDDDDKDDW
+1694 TLKGTPDDDEKDDW
-1708 LTEYVTYSIIRLKAD
+1708 LTEYITYSIIRLKAD

-1771 QGIYKGYTKAEK
+1771 QGIYKGYTQAGK

-1794 FQNLFDPEE
+1794 FQNLLDPEE

>member
-187 MDLSAGINAATGL
+187 MDFNAGINAATGL

-254 QYAQVRT
+254 QYAQVRI
-261 KAFKDWFGDWEKIAN
+261 KAFKDWFGDWE
-276 ITEEEL
+276 
-282 QAASLIFD
+282 
-290 RVPELAKIGTPT
+290 
-302 EYAAYIKEI
+302 
-311 FPNSVEKEVY
+311 
-321 WHGSNEDFSEG
+321 
-332 FASAKRGEG
+332 
-341 SGALE
+341 
-346 TKKRNDLYLNKQ
+346 NDP
-358 GWASLQYVNGIN
+358 A
-370 RKGRDKNGF
+370 
-379 AHWNKLWWELKEIM
+379 
-393 SNGRRE
+393 
-399 NNDWKDIVIDEST
+399 
-412 IRQAIPNKKGVFNRD
+412 
-427 SGGKNGKWLSE
+427 
-438 RKADYGYEN
+438 
-447 KSDKEFFEE
+447 
-456 IFGIKLGKDT
+456 
-466 FNTWTAR
+466 
-473 NAEIFKSLEKSA
+473 
-485 KGINPVVID
+485 
-494 VRNPITEEG
+494 
-503 QNTYYEEQRGLFTT
+503 
-517 ADAEGNDAILSKK
+517 
-530 ADNEFNSDVAIVIN
+530 
-544 ANNDNVYWLGTKSD
+544 
-558 IERFRQ
+558 
-564 WKINNN
+564 N

-929 VRMLKQLS
+929 VRMLRQLS

-1015 KDEFARFLTPFE
+1015 KDEFARFLTPFK

-1037 KRRKYNIRELLD
+1037 ERRKYNIRELLD

-1107 AGISNTEFMYERT
+1107 AGISNTEFMYEKT

-1463 LFAEKLNVLQ
+1463 LFAEKFNVLQ

-1602 AVGRLLMMYRNWMR
+1602 AIGRLLMMYRNWMR
-1616 PLWLKRYG
+1616 PMWLKRYG

-1631 TDTFEEGYYRTLW
+1631 TNTFEEGYYRTLW

>member
-208 RHKWSNVSA
+208 RHKWSNA
-217 KQSVLTEEEQRILK
+217 PTKQSVLTEEEQRILK
-231 SAPRNSKGQL
+231 SAPRNSKDRL

-261 KAFKDWFGDWEKIAN
+261 KSFKDWFGDWE
-276 ITEEEL
+276 
-282 QAASLIFD
+282 
-290 RVPELAKIGTPT
+290 
-302 EYAAYIKEI
+302 
-311 FPNSVEKEVY
+311 
-321 WHGSNEDFSEG
+321 
-332 FASAKRGEG
+332 
-341 SGALE
+341 
-346 TKKRNDLYLNKQ
+346 NDP
-358 GWASLQYVNGIN
+358 A
-370 RKGRDKNGF
+370 
-379 AHWNKLWWELKEIM
+379 
-393 SNGRRE
+393 
-399 NNDWKDIVIDEST
+399 
-412 IRQAIPNKKGVFNRD
+412 
-427 SGGKNGKWLSE
+427 
-438 RKADYGYEN
+438 
-447 KSDKEFFEE
+447 
-456 IFGIKLGKDT
+456 
-466 FNTWTAR
+466 
-473 NAEIFKSLEKSA
+473 
-485 KGINPVVID
+485 
-494 VRNPITEEG
+494 
-503 QNTYYEEQRGLFTT
+503 
-517 ADAEGNDAILSKK
+517 
-530 ADNEFNSDVAIVIN
+530 
-544 ANNDNVYWLGTKSD
+544 
-558 IERFRQ
+558 
-564 WKINNN
+564 N

-586 NSNTDINIFDKNK
+586 YTDNEGLTKFSTEFDN
-599 IGTNGSSEG
+599 
-608 GLFGKGFYFST
+608 YFSKT
-619 NKDYNKVFG
+619 GGTKKAIFFTTDNVEPGSEDNFLTSRKV
-628 NKEYAVFLNIKNPIT
+628 KLSLFLNIKNLEVFHGT
-643 DERTIKEIQAFEPSI
+643 KDDLHKQGTSYREVVNKSSEREGSENGIVFTGFDDNRKENQTI
-658 DIIKN
+658 
-663 AYNKD
+663 
-668 GLIGTNKFENNTVE
+668 
-682 YIVYD
+682 YIVHNP
-687 SNQIKSATDNIGTFS
+687 NQIKSATDNIGTFS

-929 VRMLKQLS
+929 VRMLRQLS

-1037 KRRKYNIRELLD
+1037 ERRKYNIRELLD

-1107 AGISNTEFMYERT
+1107 AGISNTEFMYEKT

-1380 VLGVDV
+1380 VLGMDV

-1463 LFAEKLNVLQ
+1463 LFAEKFNVLQ

-1484 NRKTWFSRFFKE
+1484 DRKTWFSRFFKE

>member
-44 PAFRKAFPNVRF
+44 PAFKKAFPNVRF

-208 RHKWSNVSA
+208 RHKWSNAPA
-217 KQSVLTEEEQRILK
+217 KQSVLTEEEQEMLNN
-231 SAPRNSKGQL
+231 APRDSQGRL

-261 KAFKDWFGDWEKIAN
+261 KSFKDWFGDWE
-276 ITEEEL
+276 
-282 QAASLIFD
+282 
-290 RVPELAKIGTPT
+290 
-302 EYAAYIKEI
+302 
-311 FPNSVEKEVY
+311 
-321 WHGSNEDFSEG
+321 
-332 FASAKRGEG
+332 
-341 SGALE
+341 
-346 TKKRNDLYLNKQ
+346 NDP
-358 GWASLQYVNGIN
+358 A
-370 RKGRDKNGF
+370 
-379 AHWNKLWWELKEIM
+379 
-393 SNGRRE
+393 
-399 NNDWKDIVIDEST
+399 
-412 IRQAIPNKKGVFNRD
+412 
-427 SGGKNGKWLSE
+427 
-438 RKADYGYEN
+438 
-447 KSDKEFFEE
+447 
-456 IFGIKLGKDT
+456 
-466 FNTWTAR
+466 
-473 NAEIFKSLEKSA
+473 
-485 KGINPVVID
+485 
-494 VRNPITEEG
+494 
-503 QNTYYEEQRGLFTT
+503 
-517 ADAEGNDAILSKK
+517 
-530 ADNEFNSDVAIVIN
+530 
-544 ANNDNVYWLGTKSD
+544 
-558 IERFRQ
+558 
-564 WKINNN
+564 N

-1015 KDEFARFLTPFE
+1015 KDEFARFLTPFK

-1037 KRRKYNIRELLD
+1037 ERRKYNIRELLD

-1107 AGISNTEFMYERT
+1107 AGIRNTEFMYEKT

-1424 ISGQFFNKSELA
+1424 ISGQFFSKSELA

-1463 LFAEKLNVLQ
+1463 LFAEKFNVLQ

-1616 PLWLKRYG
+1616 PMWLKRYG

-1631 TDTFEEGYYRTLW
+1631 TNTFEEGYYRTLW

-1758 NLFDPDVWTTEID
+1758 NLFDPEVWTTEID

>member
-16 KSPLFYRLKEFFL
+16 KSPLFSRLKNFL
-29 NDRKLA
+29 GDRKSA
-35 ENVYYKAIN
+35 EDVYYRAIN
-44 PAFRKAFPNVRF
+44 PSFKEAFPNVRF

-64 EDLITQCGIGYNKDS
+64 EDLITQCGIGHSKSN
-79 ESMLNFLN
+79 EAMLDYLN
-87 SEYGTKPVPK
+87 SEYGTKPVPR
-97 TIQSVIELQNRAASF
+97 TMQSVIELQNRAASF
-112 NINNPLNKRYSAQL
+112 NINSPLNKRYSAEI
-126 TSSGQDISMEIV
+126 TSSGHDVSMEV
-138 EATGEERSLGRHQRF
+138 VTATGNGRDLGKQQRF
-153 NAELNNQLVKLL
+153 NAELNNQLIKLL

-180 ASNINGV
+180 ASNVNGV

-208 RHKWSNVSA
+208 RHKWSNVS
-217 KQSVLTEEEQRILK
+217 KKENILTDEEQEILNN
-231 SAPRNSKGQL
+231 APRDSRGQL

-261 KAFKDWFGDWEKIAN
+261 KAFKEWFGDWEN
-276 ITEEEL
+276 N
-282 QAASLIFD
+282 
-290 RVPELAKIGTPT
+290 PE
-302 EYAAYIKEI
+302 
-311 FPNSVEKEVY
+311 
-321 WHGSNEDFSEG
+321 
-332 FASAKRGEG
+332 
-341 SGALE
+341 
-346 TKKRNDLYLNKQ
+346 
-358 GWASLQYVNGIN
+358 
-370 RKGRDKNGF
+370 
-379 AHWNKLWWELKEIM
+379 
-393 SNGRRE
+393 
-399 NNDWKDIVIDEST
+399 
-412 IRQAIPNKKGVFNRD
+412 
-427 SGGKNGKWLSE
+427 
-438 RKADYGYEN
+438 
-447 KSDKEFFEE
+447 
-456 IFGIKLGKDT
+456 
-466 FNTWTAR
+466 
-473 NAEIFKSLEKSA
+473 
-485 KGINPVVID
+485 
-494 VRNPITEEG
+494 
-503 QNTYYEEQRGLFTT
+503 
-517 ADAEGNDAILSKK
+517 
-530 ADNEFNSDVAIVIN
+530 
-544 ANNDNVYWLGTKSD
+544 
-558 IERFRQ
+558 
-564 WKINNN
+564 N

-586 NSNTDINIFDKNK
+586 GGAKGITKFKTSTEEESNTGYGYYTDLNTGEKIPLDSNRTMFFSSNPHVGRSYADLYAINILKRARIKINDILLHTPENSEAVKLTTKHFPSIQDVYDLFETLAEFNPRFTNLLNYVKKLQAKGQKMRGPKNINEMRKMLIDVREQVEAASDNWLMVGSQRENGLARGNK
-599 IGTNGSSEG
+599 IINTYNTSEG
-608 GLFGKGFYFST
+608 RKALKNGEIPESIKREWDIYEKIKKNRASQGLEKIGNYNNIYVYLNDGNYLLIYDGKSLKFREGFSTKDVKDMTDKEIKNFFDEAKAALHRDYKAIRQEADRKRLIEKSGFYS
-619 NKDYNKVFG
+619 
-628 NKEYAVFLNIKNPIT
+628 VFLNIKNPLIHDYEGT
-643 DERTIKEIQAFEPSI
+643 HQGQGYKESPKYQFGYVAARQVNKAIKEG
-658 DIIKN
+658 N
-663 AYNKD
+663 D
-668 GLIGTNKFENNTVE
+668 GV
-682 YIVYD
+682 VYQNLYD
-687 SNQIKSATDNIGTFS
+687 PYLADNYGVFNPNQIKSATGNVGTFS
-702 RTDDNIIDDTYDSNI
+702 NEDNDITDDTYDSNI

-731 DNPLRDRMLNSL
+731 DSPLRDRMLNSL
-743 KNEEVLQRV
+743 RNEEVLQRV
-752 LGSEYDRYNDVYKGD
+752 LGSEYDRYNEVYKGD
-767 IELMAKEALGKMMAQ
+767 IDLMAKEALGKMMAQ

-793 NRLFERYKK
+793 DRLFERYKN
-802 SVLDFFSRRDAD
+802 SILDFFSRRDID

-830 TTNAFNGKY
+830 TTNVFNGKY
-839 QLDISSRDYNKR
+839 QLNISSGDYNKR

-885 ATAREREEKKGLFD
+885 ATAKEREEKRGSFD

-929 VRMLKQLS
+929 IRILRQLS
-937 DKLDTVHNSQTNWK
+937 DKLDTVHNSQTSWK
-951 DKFSALR
+951 DKFSTLR

-979 KAKQEG
+979 KARQEG
-985 DMRFKEKL
+985 DIRFKEKL
-993 QDSLDEFSGL
+993 QESLNEFSGL
-1003 LARLGSDWVEVS
+1003 LAGLGSDWTEVS

-1027 GEGISMSIRG
+1027 GESISMSIRG
-1037 KRRKYNIRELLD
+1037 ERKQYNIRELLD
-1049 YIEKDISIVER
+1049 YIEKDISVVER

-1080 KDQKNKARYNTIN
+1080 KDQKSKARYNTIN

-1107 AGISNTEFMYERT
+1107 AGVKNTNFMYEKT

-1144 YAKSLPQDMDREEK
+1144 YAKSLPKDMEREEK

-1167 ANTDKNGNPIE
+1167 ANTDRNGNPIE

-1207 LDYRLPAKYVRFN
+1207 LDYRLPARYVRFN

-1231 RVIGRGN
+1231 RVMGKGN

-1261 YARQDFEGNQIY
+1261 YVRQDFEGNQIY

-1305 DYASMNDIIDALETG
+1305 DYAAMNDVIDALETG
-1320 RTILSERRVAQ
+1320 RTMLSERRVAQ
-1331 TRGGKIMRE
+1331 TRGNKIMRE
-1340 VLNKVPSNLT
+1340 ILNKVPSNLT

-1411 NLAQNIVISNIES
+1411 NLVQNIVISNIEA

-1463 LFAEKLNVLQ
+1463 LFAEKFNVLQ
-1473 DYKQHVRGVDW
+1473 DYKQHVKGVDW
-1484 NRKTWFSRFFKE
+1484 DRKTWFSRFFKE

-1557 EGVTDQ
+1557 KGVTDQ
-1563 DGKPVSNNYFTSVT
+1563 DGKAVGNDYLTSVT
-1577 KKIRGINN
+1577 RKIRGINN

-1591 NQEDKSAMQSR
+1591 NQEDKNALQSR

-1631 TDTFEEGYYRTLW
+1631 TGTFEEGYYRTLW

-1666 NLDDAQKSNIYRG
+1666 NLDGAQKSNIYRG

-1694 ILKGIPDDDDKDDW
+1694 TLKGVPDDDDKDNW
-1708 LTEYVTYSIIRLKAD
+1708 LTEYVTYSIVRLKAD

-1752 NTRQLL
+1752 NSRQLL

-1771 QGIYKGYTKAEK
+1771 QGIYKGYTQAEK

-1803 PARWYK
+1803 PTRWYK

>member
-16 KSPLFYRLKEFFL
+16 KSPLFSRLKNFL
-29 NDRKLA
+29 GDRKSA
-35 ENVYYKAIN
+35 EDVYYRAIN
-44 PAFRKAFPNVRF
+44 PSFREAFPNVRF

-64 EDLITQCGIGYNKDS
+64 EDLITQCGIGHSKSN
-79 ESMLNFLN
+79 EAMLNFLN
-87 SEYGTKPVPK
+87 SEYGTKPVPR
-97 TIQSVIELQNRAASF
+97 TMQSAIELQNRAASF
-112 NINNPLNKRYSAQL
+112 NINSPLNKKYSAEL
-126 TSSGQDISMEIV
+126 TSSRHDVSMEIV
-138 EATGEERSLGRHQRF
+138 TATGNERDLGKQQRF

-200 KEVIRISK
+200 KEVIRISR
-208 RHKWSNVSA
+208 RHRWSNVS
-217 KQSVLTEEEQRILK
+217 KKENILTYEEQEILNN
-231 SAPRNSKGQL
+231 APRNSQGKL
-241 LAPNGKVSNLTEK
+241 LAPNGNVSNLTER

-261 KAFKDWFGDWEKIAN
+261 ESFKNWFGDWEN
-276 ITEEEL
+276 
-282 QAASLIFD
+282 D
-290 RVPELAKIGTPT
+290 PE
-302 EYAAYIKEI
+302 
-311 FPNSVEKEVY
+311 
-321 WHGSNEDFSEG
+321 
-332 FASAKRGEG
+332 
-341 SGALE
+341 
-346 TKKRNDLYLNKQ
+346 
-358 GWASLQYVNGIN
+358 
-370 RKGRDKNGF
+370 
-379 AHWNKLWWELKEIM
+379 
-393 SNGRRE
+393 
-399 NNDWKDIVIDEST
+399 
-412 IRQAIPNKKGVFNRD
+412 
-427 SGGKNGKWLSE
+427 
-438 RKADYGYEN
+438 
-447 KSDKEFFEE
+447 
-456 IFGIKLGKDT
+456 
-466 FNTWTAR
+466 
-473 NAEIFKSLEKSA
+473 
-485 KGINPVVID
+485 
-494 VRNPITEEG
+494 
-503 QNTYYEEQRGLFTT
+503 
-517 ADAEGNDAILSKK
+517 
-530 ADNEFNSDVAIVIN
+530 
-544 ANNDNVYWLGTKSD
+544 
-558 IERFRQ
+558 
-564 WKINNN
+564 N

-586 NSNTDINIFDKNK
+586 
-599 IGTNGSSEG
+599 
-608 GLFGKGFYFST
+608 ST
-619 NKDYNKVFG
+619 NKIFNTYKERDGIHFGSYNTALGVANEKFDPTFDTIEEAQASIAKG
-628 NKEYAVFLNIKNPIT
+628 KFRINQVFLNIRNPKQSKDLGTGWKQLIT
-643 DERTIKEIQAFEPSI
+643 EGF
-658 DIIKN
+658 
-663 AYNKD
+663 D
-668 GLIGTNKFENNTVE
+668 GGLYKAVE
-682 YIVYD
+682 GDTSFVVFNP
-687 SNQIKSATDNIGTFS
+687 NQIKSATDNVGAFS
-702 RTDDNIIDDTYDSNI
+702 TTDNDIVDDTYDSNI

-731 DNPLRDRMLNSL
+731 DSPLRDRMLNSL
-743 KNEEVLQRV
+743 RNDEVLQRV
-752 LGSEYDRYNDVYKGD
+752 LGSEYDRYNEVYKGD
-767 IELMAKEALGKMMAQ
+767 IDLMAKEALGKMMAQ

-793 NRLFERYKK
+793 DRLFERYKN
-802 SVLDFFSRRDAD
+802 SILDFFSRRDID

-830 TTNAFNGKY
+830 TTNVFNGKY
-839 QLDISSRDYNKR
+839 QLNISSRGYNER
-851 LFNLGND
+851 LFNLGNN

-885 ATAREREEKKGLFD
+885 ATAKEREEKRGSFD

-907 KLSNDLENHR
+907 KLNNDLENHR

-929 VRMLKQLS
+929 IRMMRQLS
-937 DKLDTVHNSQTNWK
+937 DKLDAVHNSQTSWK
-951 DKFSALR
+951 DKFSTLR

-964 SSYGSIMEELRQEMY
+964 SSYGSIMEELRQEMF

-993 QDSLDEFSGL
+993 QESLNEFSGL
-1003 LARLGSDWVEVS
+1003 LAGLGSDWAEVS
-1015 KDEFARFLTPFE
+1015 KDEFAGFLTPFE
-1027 GEGISMSIRG
+1027 GESISMSIRG
-1037 KRRKYNIRELLD
+1037 ERKQYNIRELLD

-1080 KDQKNKARYNTIN
+1080 KDQKSKARYNTIN

-1107 AGISNTEFMYERT
+1107 AGVKNTNFMYEKT

-1144 YAKSLPQDMDREEK
+1144 YAKSLPKDMEREEK

-1167 ANTDKNGNPIE
+1167 ANTDRNGNPIE

-1207 LDYRLPAKYVRFN
+1207 LDYRLPARYVRFN

-1231 RVIGRGN
+1231 RVMGKGN

-1261 YARQDFEGNQIY
+1261 YARQDFEGNQIH
-1273 NLPIYYTRPLKDK
+1273 NLPIYYTRTLKDK

-1305 DYASMNDIIDALETG
+1305 DYAAMNDVIDALETG
-1320 RTILSERRVAQ
+1320 RVILSERKVAQ

-1350 KKGDVANFMARL
+1350 KKGDVANFMGRL

-1411 NLAQNIVISNIES
+1411 NLAQNVVISNIEA

-1449 LSEIGNR
+1449 LSEVGNR

-1463 LFAEKLNVLQ
+1463 LFAEKFNVLQ

-1484 NRKTWFSRFFKE
+1484 DRKTWFSRFFKE

-1563 DGKPVSNNYFTSVT
+1563 DGKVVDNKYFGSIT

-1631 TDTFEEGYYRTLW
+1631 TSTFEEGYYRTLW

-1694 ILKGIPDDDDKDDW
+1694 ALKGVPDDDDKDNW
-1708 LTEYVTYSIIRLKAD
+1708 LTEYVNYSIIRLKAD

-1752 NTRQLL
+1752 NSRQLL
-1758 NLFDPDVWTTEID
+1758 NLFDPDTWTTEID
-1771 QGIYKGYTKAEK
+1771 QGIYKGYTQAEK

-1803 PARWYK
+1803 PTRWYK

>member
-16 KSPLFYRLKEFFL
+16 KSPLFSRLKNFL
-29 NDRKLA
+29 GDRKSA

-44 PAFRKAFPNVRF
+44 PAFREAFPNVRF

-79 ESMLNFLN
+79 ESMLDFLN
-87 SEYGTKPVPK
+87 SEYGTKSVPK

-126 TSSGQDISMEIV
+126 TSSGHDVSMEIV
-138 EATGEERSLGRHQRF
+138 EATGEERSLGRQQRF

-208 RHKWSNVSA
+208 RHKWSNTPA

-261 KAFKDWFGDWEKIAN
+261 KAFKEWFGDWE
-276 ITEEEL
+276 
-282 QAASLIFD
+282 
-290 RVPELAKIGTPT
+290 
-302 EYAAYIKEI
+302 
-311 FPNSVEKEVY
+311 
-321 WHGSNEDFSEG
+321 
-332 FASAKRGEG
+332 
-341 SGALE
+341 
-346 TKKRNDLYLNKQ
+346 NDP
-358 GWASLQYVNGIN
+358 A
-370 RKGRDKNGF
+370 
-379 AHWNKLWWELKEIM
+379 
-393 SNGRRE
+393 
-399 NNDWKDIVIDEST
+399 
-412 IRQAIPNKKGVFNRD
+412 
-427 SGGKNGKWLSE
+427 
-438 RKADYGYEN
+438 
-447 KSDKEFFEE
+447 
-456 IFGIKLGKDT
+456 
-466 FNTWTAR
+466 
-473 NAEIFKSLEKSA
+473 
-485 KGINPVVID
+485 
-494 VRNPITEEG
+494 
-503 QNTYYEEQRGLFTT
+503 
-517 ADAEGNDAILSKK
+517 
-530 ADNEFNSDVAIVIN
+530 
-544 ANNDNVYWLGTKSD
+544 
-558 IERFRQ
+558 
-564 WKINNN
+564 N

-586 NSNTDINIFDKNK
+586 
-599 IGTNGSSEG
+599 GTNAEFTVFDTSKNDSSY
-608 GLFGKGFYFST
+608 KGFYFTDS
-619 NKDYNKVFG
+619 
-628 NKEYAVFLNIKNPIT
+628 KEMAGSYKGDILMPVFLNIRDYYKVNAEGKNWNNINTSIAGSNSSSPLEWLRNIVKQNSLELEAAKRGHYDDFAGRYIKDEKRVKQVQDSLNNLGVAKLYNEYENIANSSPSSIIERAIKYFKLKTIEHKAAKLFNDNYYRYQTTSSVHTRDLEVVFSDRDGIIINDVIDYGSRVNNPI
-643 DERTIKEIQAFEPSI
+643 PS
-658 DIIKN
+658 N
-663 AYNKD
+663 
-668 GLIGTNKFENNTVE
+668 V
-682 YIVYD
+682 YIVYNP
-687 SNQIKSATDNIGTFS
+687 NQIKSATDNIGTFS
-702 RTDDNIIDDTYDSNI
+702 RTDDNIINDTYDSNI

-731 DNPLRDRMLNSL
+731 DSPLRDRMLNSL

-767 IELMAKEALGKMMAQ
+767 IDLMAKEALGKMMAQ

-793 NRLFERYKK
+793 DRLFERYKK
-802 SVLDFFSRRDAD
+802 NVLDFFGKRDAD

-885 ATAREREEKKGLFD
+885 ATAREREEKKGSFD

-929 VRMLKQLS
+929 VRILRQLS
-937 DKLDTVHNSQTNWK
+937 DKLDAVHNSQTSWK

-993 QDSLDEFSGL
+993 QESLDEFSGL
-1003 LARLGSDWVEVS
+1003 LARLGSDWAEVS

-1037 KRRKYNIRELLD
+1037 ERKQYNIRELLD

-1107 AGISNTEFMYERT
+1107 AGIRNTDFMYEKT

-1207 LDYRLPAKYVRFN
+1207 LDYRLPARYVRFN

-1231 RVIGRGN
+1231 RVIGKGN

-1305 DYASMNDIIDALETG
+1305 DYASMNDVIDALETG
-1320 RTILSERRVAQ
+1320 RTILSERKVAQ

-1350 KKGDVANFMARL
+1350 KKGDIANFMARL

-1449 LSEIGNR
+1449 LGEIGNR

-1463 LFAEKLNVLQ
+1463 LFAEKFNVLQ

-1484 NRKTWFSRFFKE
+1484 DRKTWFSRFFKE

-1541 YLDEAHP
+1541 YLDKAHP

-1563 DGKPVSNNYFTSVT
+1563 DGKAVDNKYFTDVT

-1591 NQEDKSAMQSR
+1591 NQEDKNAMQSR

-1631 TDTFEEGYYRTLW
+1631 TGTFEEGYYRTLW
-1644 NFMNTLRKDLKKGEL
+1644 NFMNTLRKDLKEGEL

-1666 NLDDAQKSNIYRG
+1666 NLNDAQKSNIYRS

-1694 ILKGIPDDDDKDDW
+1694 TLKGTPDDDEKDDW
-1708 LTEYVTYSIIRLKAD
+1708 LTEYITYSIIRLKAD

-1803 PARWYK
+1803 PTRWYK

>member
-1 MSTSCVLHPRLSNGE
+1 MSISCVLHPRLSNGE
-16 KSPLFYRLKEFFL
+16 KSPLFSRLKNFL
-29 NDRKLA
+29 GDRKSA
-35 ENVYYKAIN
+35 DDVYYKAIN
-44 PAFRKAFPNVRF
+44 PAFREAFPNVRF

-79 ESMLNFLN
+79 ESMLDFLN

-112 NINNPLNKRYSAQL
+112 NINSSLNKRYSAQL
-126 TSSGQDISMEIV
+126 TSSGQDVQMEIV
-138 EATGEERSLGRHQRF
+138 EATGEERSLGKQQRF

-180 ASNINGV
+180 ASNVNGV

-208 RHKWSNVSA
+208 RHKWSNTPA
-217 KQSVLTEEEQRILK
+217 KQNILSEEEQRILK

-261 KAFKDWFGDWEKIAN
+261 KAFKEWFGDWE
-276 ITEEEL
+276 
-282 QAASLIFD
+282 
-290 RVPELAKIGTPT
+290 
-302 EYAAYIKEI
+302 
-311 FPNSVEKEVY
+311 
-321 WHGSNEDFSEG
+321 
-332 FASAKRGEG
+332 
-341 SGALE
+341 
-346 TKKRNDLYLNKQ
+346 NDP
-358 GWASLQYVNGIN
+358 
-370 RKGRDKNGF
+370 D
-379 AHWNKLWWELKEIM
+379 
-393 SNGRRE
+393 
-399 NNDWKDIVIDEST
+399 
-412 IRQAIPNKKGVFNRD
+412 
-427 SGGKNGKWLSE
+427 
-438 RKADYGYEN
+438 
-447 KSDKEFFEE
+447 
-456 IFGIKLGKDT
+456 
-466 FNTWTAR
+466 
-473 NAEIFKSLEKSA
+473 
-485 KGINPVVID
+485 
-494 VRNPITEEG
+494 
-503 QNTYYEEQRGLFTT
+503 
-517 ADAEGNDAILSKK
+517 
-530 ADNEFNSDVAIVIN
+530 
-544 ANNDNVYWLGTKSD
+544 
-558 IERFRQ
+558 
-564 WKINNN
+564 N

-575 DENGEPLVVYH
+575 DENGEPLVVYRGTRP
-586 NSNTDINIFDKNK
+586 NSTVYNTGIFRSKILFATPKKVGASRYGDPIALFMNARNPAIIDYKGEEYDKK
-599 IGTNGSSEG
+599 IEDEFYTSGNSFTIIDRKAEVAISKGYDALIVKNVKDGTN
-608 GLFGKGFYFST
+608 YPID
-619 NKDYNKVFG
+619 DYV
-628 NKEYAVFLNIKNPIT
+628 VLNP
-643 DERTIKEIQAFEPSI
+643 
-658 DIIKN
+658 
-663 AYNKD
+663 
-668 GLIGTNKFENNTVE
+668 
-682 YIVYD
+682 
-687 SNQIKSATDNIGTFS
+687 NQIKSATDNIGTFS
-702 RTDDNIIDDTYDSNI
+702 RTDNNIIDDTYDSNI

-731 DNPLRDRMLNSL
+731 DSPLRDRMLNSL

-767 IELMAKEALGKMMAQ
+767 IDLMAKEALGKMMAQ

-793 NRLFERYKK
+793 DRLFERYKK
-802 SVLDFFSRRDAD
+802 SVLDFFSKRDAD

-830 TTNAFNGKY
+830 TTNVFNGKY

-873 RKRLAIYGKGAK
+873 KKRLAIYGKGAK
-885 ATAREREEKKGLFD
+885 ATAKEREEKKGSFD

-929 VRMLKQLS
+929 VRILRQLS

-958 SIRDYM
+958 NIRDYM

-1003 LARLGSDWVEVS
+1003 LARLGSDWAEVS

-1027 GEGISMSIRG
+1027 GEGISMFIRG
-1037 KRRKYNIRELLD
+1037 ERKQYNIRELLD

-1107 AGISNTEFMYERT
+1107 AGIRNTDFMYEKT

-1138 FAALSK
+1138 FVALSK

-1167 ANTDKNGNPIE
+1167 ANTDRNGNPIE

-1197 YDFMINLKRN
+1197 YDFMINLKRS
-1207 LDYRLPAKYVRFN
+1207 LDYRLPARYVRFN

-1231 RVIGRGN
+1231 RVMGRGN

-1305 DYASMNDIIDALETG
+1305 DYAAMNDIIDALETG
-1320 RTILSERRVAQ
+1320 RTILSERKVAQ

-1350 KKGDVANFMARL
+1350 KKGDIANFMARL

-1463 LFAEKLNVLQ
+1463 LFAEKFNVLQ
-1473 DYKQHVRGVDW
+1473 DYKQHVRGADW
-1484 NRKTWFSRFFKE
+1484 DKKTWFSRFFKE

-1529 KPISLYDALEVQ
+1529 KSISLYDALEVQ

-1563 DGKPVSNNYFTSVT
+1563 DGKAVNNKYFTDVT

-1591 NQEDKSAMQSR
+1591 NQEDKNAMQSR

-1631 TDTFEEGYYRTLW
+1631 TGTFEEGYYRTLW

-1659 DIVKQWH
+1659 DIVRQWH

-1694 ILKGIPDDDDKDDW
+1694 TLKGTPDDDDKDDW
-1708 LTEYVTYSIIRLKAD
+1708 LTEYITYSIIRLKAD

-1758 NLFDPDVWTTEID
+1758 NLFDPEVWTTEID
-1771 QGIYKGYTKAEK
+1771 QGIYKGYTQAEK

-1803 PARWYK
+1803 PTRWYK